1 MDTNR
6 QCMALKASAGSGKT
20 FALSVRFL
28 ALLFKG
34 ANPSEIL
41 TLTFTKKATAEMKE
55 RILDYLK
62 ILQKENLESK
72 EKSHKENI
80 LKELEEKYHLDPS
93 LVQNSA
99 QKIYQ
104 RFLNAEIRISTID
117 AFFQSILRKFC
128 WFVGLSANFEV
139 NEDTE
144 AHQQQLDERFLS
156 ALNSEQLEE
165 LSVFITQCLSHN
177 SYTSNSIL
185 KLLRSLRNKLYLF
198 DPNKRE
204 PAFDEEGFLE
214 KPRNLNKQIQSTEI
228 ASDSAKKAIKCDD
241 FRGFLNSSLTWLKK
255 KSEYNFFKKLKN
267 EIPTLESECEAIEN
281 DLKSYYEARE
291 TALFKKFPKF
301 IQLYDKAISKIQ
313 ALDFDA
319 IKDKVHALLSGYE
332 EVPAEFFY
340 FRLDSKI
347 AHILIDEFQDTSLND
362 YKILAP
368 FIDEIKAG
376 IGQAK
381 WHRSVFFVGDVKQSI
396 YAFRGGFSSLFESVS
411 KDFYHDNLEF
421 NHRSSPLII
430 HYVNTIFKKA
440 YQNSST
446 TYLEQKYP
454 ETSRNK
460 HATDGYVKVSLVAN
474 ERELL
479 LEQISQEA
487 KNLLE
492 HGKEL
497 LLEQILQEAKNLLE
511 HGIEPKDITILCATN
526 KDALEIKNYLQE
538 NLSEIRPSTESS
550 AQLSQFVES
559 KIIKNALEYAL
570 AEEEYKPFYK
580 HSVLKLA
587 GYLHDDA
594 IALFGFNPKKESVA
608 GFVWKVMELFE
619 LYTECAQICLE
630 LALGCEDADE
640 FLEKLEAKKIASFNS
655 KGAQIMTIHKS
666 KGMQFPYVIV
676 CERLGKPNNESDKF
690 LEEYNG
696 TELVCLYYRMKNREV
711 VDKDYARALE
721 KEKAA
726 KDHEE
731 INAYYV
737 AFTRAELGLVVVA
750 KDKDQKKDKKKDKE
764 ESKNKGMHEK
774 LDLKPLEEGEIAPV
788 IASKKEPSNA
798 SVLIKPHAYGEQV
811 QEIEEEPDSDYEKN
825 NDQEAI
831 NFGIALHKGLEYQYA
846 YRIPKKS
853 VLEYLNYHY
862 GFYGLDHQA
871 LEESLELFENDAEIQ
886 ALFKNLALKGEV
898 AFLSRG
904 VVSRID
910 VLLWDKGQNLY
921 VLDYKSSQNY
931 QQSHKAQVS
940 HYAEFLQTQAPHFK
954 IQAGIIY
961 AHKRLLE
968 KLWV

>member
-1 MDTNR
+1 MDTKR

-62 ILQKENLESK
+62 ILQKENLESEK
-72 EKSHKENI
+72 EKSQNI
-80 LKELEEKYHLDPS
+80 LKELEEKYHLDPD
-93 LVQNSA
+93 LVRNSA

-144 AHQQQLDERFLS
+144 VHQQQLNESFLS

-165 LSVFITQCLSHN
+165 LSAFIVQCLSYDN
-177 SYTSNSIL
+177 YTSDSIL
-185 KLLRSLRNKLYLF
+185 ERLRFLKNKLYLF
-198 DPNKRE
+198 DPNKKD

-214 KPRNLNKQIQSTEI
+214 KLRNLNNQIQSIET
-228 ASDSAKKAIKCDD
+228 ALDRAKEAIKCDS

-255 KSEYNFFKKLKN
+255 KSEYQSFKKLKN
-267 EIPTLESECEAIEN
+267 EIPTLESECEEIEN
-281 DLKSYYEARE
+281 DLKRYYEAKE
-291 TALFKKFPKF
+291 TAIFKKFPKF
-301 IQLYDKAISKIQ
+301 IQLYDNATSKIQ

-319 IKDKVHALLSGYE
+319 IKDKVHVLLNGYE
-332 EVPAEFFY
+332 EMPAEFFY

-396 YAFRGGFSSLFESVS
+396 YAFRGSFSSLFESVS

-421 NHRSSPLII
+421 NHRSAPLII
-430 HYVNTIFKKA
+430 NYVNTIFKKA
-440 YQNSST
+440 YQNSPT
-446 TYLEQKYP
+446 AYLEQKYP
-454 ETSRNK
+454 KTSQNK
-460 HATDGYVKVSLVAN
+460 HVTDGYVKVSLVAD
-474 ERELL
+474 E
-479 LEQISQEA
+479 
-487 KNLLE
+487 
-492 HGKEL
+492 KEL
-497 LLEQILQEAKNLLE
+497 LLEQILQEAQNLLD
-511 HGIEPKDITILCATN
+511 HHIDPKDITILCATN
-526 KDALEIKNYLQE
+526 DDALEIKNYLQE
-538 NLSEIRPSTESS
+538 CLSEIYPSTESS
-550 AQLSQFVES
+550 TRLSQFVES

-570 AEEEYKPFYK
+570 AEEPYKPFYK

-594 IALFGFNPKKESVA
+594 IALPGFNPKKESVA

-619 LYTECAQICLE
+619 LYGEPAQSCLE
-630 LALGCEDADE
+630 LAVGCEDAND
-640 FLEKLEAKKIASFNS
+640 FLEKLEAKEIASFNA
-655 KGAQIMTIHKS
+655 KGAQIMTIHRS

-676 CERLGKPNNESDKF
+676 CERLGNPKSNHSNQL
-690 LEEYNG
+690 LEEYDG
-696 TELVCLYYRMKNREV
+696 AELTRLYYRMKNREV
-711 VDKDYARALE
+711 VDKDYARALD
-721 KEKAA
+721 KEEAA

-731 INAYYV
+731 INVYYV
-737 AFTRAELGLVVVA
+737 AFTRAELGLIVVA
-750 KDKDQKKDKKKDKE
+750 KDKKESKK
-764 ESKNKGMHEK
+764 ESKNKTMREQ
-774 LDLKPLEEGEIAPV
+774 LDLAPLEEGEIMPV
-788 IASKKEPSNA
+788 VSPQKEPLITST
-798 SVLIKPHAYGEQV
+798 LIKPHAYGEQV

-846 YRIPKKS
+846 YHIPKKS
-853 VLEYLNYHY
+853 VLEYLNYHH
-862 GFYGLDHQA
+862 GFYGLDYQA
-871 LEESLELFENDAEIQ
+871 LEESLELFENDMEIQ
-886 ALFKNLALKGEV
+886 TLFKNYALRGE
-898 AFLSRG
+898 ATFLFQG

-940 HYAEFLQTQAPHFK
+940 HYAEFLKTQAPHFK

>member
-1 MDTNR
+1 MDTKR

-62 ILQKENLESK
+62 ILQKENFEDEKEK
-72 EKSHKENI
+72 EKSQNI
-80 LKELEEKYHLDPS
+80 LKELEEKYRLNPS
-93 LVQNSA
+93 FVQNRA
-99 QKIYQ
+99 QEIYQ

-139 NEDTE
+139 NEDTK
-144 AHQQQLDERFLS
+144 AHQQQLNASFLS
-156 ALNSEQLEE
+156 ALDNKQLEE
-165 LSVFITQCLSHN
+165 LSVFIAQCLSYD
-177 SYTSNSIL
+177 SYTSDSVLERLRFL
-185 KLLRSLRNKLYLF
+185 KNKLYLF
-198 DPNKRE
+198 DPNKKD
-204 PAFDEEGFLE
+204 PVFNEEGFLE
-214 KPRNLNKQIQSTEI
+214 KLRSLNQQIQNIET
-228 ASDSAKKAIKCDD
+228 ASNEAKKAIKCDD
-241 FRGFLNSSLTWLKK
+241 FRGFLNSSLTWLEK
-255 KSEYNFFKKLKN
+255 KSEYRYFKKFKD
-267 EIPTLESECEAIEN
+267 EIPTLESECEEIEN
-281 DLKSYYEARE
+281 DLKRYYEARE
-291 TALFKKFPKF
+291 SALFKKFPKF
-301 IQLYDKAISKIQ
+301 IQLYDKATSKIQ

-319 IKDKVHALLSGYE
+319 IKDKVHALLNGCE
-332 EVPAEFFY
+332 EMPAEFFY

-396 YAFRGGFSSLFESVS
+396 YGFRGSFSSLFESVS

-430 HYVNTIFKKA
+430 NYVNTIFKKA
-440 YQNSST
+440 YQNSPT
-446 TYLEQKYP
+446 AYLEQKYP
-454 ETSRNK
+454 KASSNK
-460 HATDGYVKVSLVAN
+460 HARDGYVKVSLVAD

-479 LEQISQEA
+479 L
-487 KNLLE
+487 K
-492 HGKEL
+492 
-497 LLEQILQEAKNLLE
+497 QILQEAKNLLE
-511 HGIEPKDITILCATN
+511 HRIDPKDITLLCATN
-526 KDALEIKNYLQE
+526 DDALEIKNYLQK
-538 NLSEIRPSTESS
+538 NLSAIRPSTESS
-550 AQLSQFVES
+550 AKLSQFVES

-570 AEEEYKPFYK
+570 AEEPYKPFYK

-594 IALFGFNPKKESVA
+594 IALAGFNPKKESVA
-608 GFVWKVMELFE
+608 GFVWRVMELFE

-630 LALGCEDADE
+630 LAVGCEDANE
-640 FLEKLEAKKIASFNS
+640 FLKKLEAKEIASF
-655 KGAQIMTIHKS
+655 KAEGAQIMTIHKS

-676 CERLGKPNNESDKF
+676 CERLGKPKTNNSNQF
-690 LEEYNG
+690 LEEYSG
-696 TELVCLYYRMKNREV
+696 TELLRLYYRMKNREV
-711 VDKDYARALE
+711 VDKDYARALD
-721 KEKAA
+721 KEEAA
-726 KDHEE
+726 KNHEE
-731 INAYYV
+731 TNVYYV
-737 AFTRAELGLVVVA
+737 AFTRAELGLIVVA
-750 KDKDQKKDKKKDKE
+750 KDKDQKKDKK
-764 ESKNKGMHEK
+764 ESKNKGMREK
-774 LDLKPLEEGEIAPV
+774 LDLFLLEEGEIAPV
-788 IASKKEPSNA
+788 ISFQKEPLIP
-798 SVLIKPHAYGEQV
+798 SVLIKLHAYGEQV
-811 QEIEEEPDSDYEKN
+811 QEIEEEPSDYEKN
-825 NDQEAI
+825 DDQEAI

-853 VLEYLNYHY
+853 VLEYLNYHH
-862 GFYGLDHQA
+862 GFYGLDYQA
-871 LEESLELFENDAEIQ
+871 LEESLELFENDAKIQ
-886 ALFKNLALKGEV
+886 ALFKNLALRGEV
-898 AFLSRG
+898 AFLFEG

-940 HYAEFLQTQAPHFK
+940 HYAAFLQTQAPHFK

>member
-1 MDTNR
+1 
-6 QCMALKASAGSGKT
+6 MALKASAGSGKT

-62 ILQKENLESK
+62 ILQKENLEDEKEK
-72 EKSHKENI
+72 EKSQNI
-80 LKELEEKYHLDPS
+80 LKELEEKYRLNPS
-93 LVQNSA
+93 FVQNSA

-117 AFFQSILRKFC
+117 SFFQSILRKFC

-139 NEDTE
+139 NEDTK
-144 AHQQQLDERFLS
+144 AHQQQLNASFLS
-156 ALNSEQLEE
+156 ALDNKQLEE
-165 LSVFITQCLSHN
+165 LSVFITQCLSYD
-177 SYTSNSIL
+177 SYTSDSIL
-185 KLLRSLRNKLYLF
+185 ERLRFLKNKLYLF
-198 DPNKRE
+198 DSNKKE

-214 KPRNLNKQIQSTEI
+214 KLRSLNKQIQSVET
-228 ASDSAKKAIKCDD
+228 ASDTAKKAIKCDD

-255 KSEYNFFKKLKN
+255 KSEYRYFKKFKG
-267 EIPTLESECEAIEN
+267 EIPTLESKCEEIEN
-281 DLKSYYEARE
+281 DLKRYYEAKE
-291 TALFKKFPKF
+291 SALFKKFPKF
-301 IQLYDKAISKIQ
+301 IQLYDKATSKIQ

-319 IKDKVHALLSGYE
+319 IKDKVHALLNGYE
-332 EVPAEFFY
+332 EMPAEFFY

-396 YAFRGGFSSLFESVS
+396 YGFRGSFSSLFESVS
-411 KDFYHDNLEF
+411 KDFYHDNLLF

-430 HYVNTIFKKA
+430 NYVNTIFKKA
-440 YQNSST
+440 YQNSPT
-446 TYLEQKYP
+446 AYLEQKYP
-454 ETSRNK
+454 KASSNK
-460 HATDGYVKVSLVAN
+460 HARDGYVKVSLVAD
-474 ERELL
+474 ER
-479 LEQISQEA
+479 
-487 KNLLE
+487 
-492 HGKEL
+492 EL

-511 HGIEPKDITILCATN
+511 HRIEPKDITLLCATN
-526 KDALEIKNYLQE
+526 DDALEIKNYLQK
-538 NLSEIRPSTESS
+538 NLSAIRPSTESS
-550 AQLSQFVES
+550 AKLSQFVES

-570 AEEEYKPFYK
+570 AEEPYKPFYK

-594 IALFGFNPKKESVA
+594 IALAGFNPKKESVA

-619 LYTECAQICLE
+619 LYTECVQICLE
-630 LALGCEDADE
+630 LAVGCEDANE
-640 FLEKLEAKKIASFNS
+640 FLEKLEAKEIASF
-655 KGAQIMTIHKS
+655 KAEGAQIMTIHKS

-676 CERLGKPNNESDKF
+676 CERLGKPKTNNSNQF
-690 LEEYNG
+690 LEEYSG
-696 TELVCLYYRMKNREV
+696 TELLRLYYRMKNREV
-711 VDKDYARALE
+711 VDKDYARALD
-721 KEKAA
+721 KEEAA

-731 INAYYV
+731 TNVYYV
-737 AFTRAELGLVVVA
+737 AFTRAELGLIVVA
-750 KDKDQKKDKKKDKE
+750 KDK
-764 ESKNKGMHEK
+764 KGMREK
-774 LDLKPLEEGEIAPV
+774 LDLAPLEEGEIAPV
-788 IASKKEPSNA
+788 ISSQKEPSST
-798 SVLIKPHAYGEQV
+798 SVVIKPHAYGEQV
-811 QEIEEEPDSDYEKN
+811 QEIEEEPSDYEKN

-853 VLEYLNYHY
+853 VLEYLNYHH
-862 GFYGLDHQA
+862 GFYGLDYQA
-871 LEESLELFENDAEIQ
+871 LEESLELFENDAKIQ
-886 ALFKNLALKGEV
+886 ALFKNLALRGEV
-898 AFLSRG
+898 AFLFEG

-940 HYAEFLQTQAPHFK
+940 HYAAFLQTQAPHFK

>member
-1 MDTNR
+1 
-6 QCMALKASAGSGKT
+6 MALKASAGSGKT

-62 ILQKENLESK
+62 ILQKENLEDEKEK
-72 EKSHKENI
+72 EKSQNI
-80 LKELEEKYHLDPS
+80 LKELEEKYRLDPS

-139 NEDTE
+139 NEDTK
-144 AHQQQLDERFLS
+144 AHQQQLNASFLS
-156 ALNSEQLEE
+156 TLDNKQLEE
-165 LSVFITQCLSHN
+165 LSVFIAQCLSYD
-177 SYTSNSIL
+177 SYTSDSVLERLRFL
-185 KLLRSLRNKLYLF
+185 KNKLYLF
-198 DPNKRE
+198 DPNKKE

-214 KPRNLNKQIQSTEI
+214 KLRNLNRQIQSVET
-228 ASDSAKKAIKCDD
+228 ASDTAKKAIKCDD
-241 FRGFLNSSLTWLKK
+241 FRGFLNSSLTWLEK
-255 KSEYNFFKKLKN
+255 KSEYRYFKKFKD
-267 EIPTLESECEAIEN
+267 EIPTLESECEEIEN
-281 DLKSYYEARE
+281 DLKRYYEAKE
-291 TALFKKFPKF
+291 SALFKKFPKF
-301 IQLYDKAISKIQ
+301 IQLYDRATSKIQ

-319 IKDKVHALLSGYE
+319 IKDKVHALLNGYE
-332 EVPAEFFY
+332 EMPAEFFY

-396 YAFRGGFSSLFESVS
+396 YAFRGSFSSLFESVS
-411 KDFYHDNLEF
+411 KDFYHDNLPF

-430 HYVNTIFKKA
+430 NYVNAIFKKA
-440 YQNSST
+440 YQNSPT
-446 TYLEQKYP
+446 AYLEQKYP
-454 ETSRNK
+454 KASSNK
-460 HATDGYVKVSLVAN
+460 HTKDGYVKVSLVAD
-474 ERELL
+474 ER
-479 LEQISQEA
+479 
-487 KNLLE
+487 
-492 HGKEL
+492 EL

-511 HGIEPKDITILCATN
+511 HRIDPKDITLLCATN
-526 KDALEIKNYLQE
+526 DDALEIKNYLQK
-538 NLSEIRPSTESS
+538 NLSAIRPSTESS
-550 AQLSQFVES
+550 AKLSQFVES

-570 AEEEYKPFYK
+570 AEEPYKPFYK

-587 GYLHDDA
+587 GYLHDDV
-594 IALFGFNPKKESVA
+594 IALAGFNPKKESVA
-608 GFVWKVMELFE
+608 GFVWKVMEWFE
-619 LYTECAQICLE
+619 LYGECAQICLE
-630 LALGCEDADE
+630 LAVGCEDANE
-640 FLEKLEAKKIASFNS
+640 FLEKLEAKEIASF
-655 KGAQIMTIHKS
+655 KAEGTQIMTIHKS

-676 CERLGKPNNESDKF
+676 CERLGKPKTNNSNQF
-690 LEEYNG
+690 LEEYSG
-696 TELVCLYYRMKNREV
+696 TELTHLYYRMKNREV
-711 VDKDYARALE
+711 VDKDYARALD
-721 KEKAA
+721 KEEAA

-731 INAYYV
+731 TNVYYV
-737 AFTRAELGLVVVA
+737 AFTRAELGLIVVA
-750 KDKDQKKDKKKDKE
+750 KDKDQKKDKK
-764 ESKNKGMHEK
+764 ESKNKGMREK
-774 LDLKPLEEGEIAPV
+774 LDLFPLEEGAIAPV
-788 IASKKEPSNA
+788 ISSQKEPLIK
-798 SVLIKPHAYGEQV
+798 SVVIKPHAYGEQV
-811 QEIEEEPDSDYEKN
+811 QEIEEEPSDYEKN

-846 YRIPKKS
+846 YNIPKKS
-853 VLEYLNYHY
+853 VLEYLNYHH
-862 GFYGLDHQA
+862 GFYGLDYQA
-871 LEESLELFENDAEIQ
+871 LEESLELFENDAKIQ
-886 ALFKNLALKGEV
+886 ALFKNLALRGEV
-898 AFLSRG
+898 AFLFEG

-910 VLLWDKGQNLY
+910 VLLWDEGQNLY

-931 QQSHKAQVS
+931 QQSHKVQVS
-940 HYAEFLQTQAPHFK
+940 HYAAFLQTQAPHFK

>member
-1 MDTNR
+1 MDTKR

-62 ILQKENLESK
+62 ILQKENLESGK
-72 EKSHKENI
+72 EKSQNI
-80 LKELEEKYHLDPS
+80 LKELEEKYHLNPN

-99 QKIYQ
+99 QNIYQ

-139 NEDTE
+139 NEDTK
-144 AHQQQLDERFLS
+144 AHQQQLNESFLS
-156 ALNSEQLEE
+156 ALNGGQLEE
-165 LSVFITQCLSHN
+165 LSVFIAQCLSHN
-177 SYTSNSIL
+177 SYTSDSIL
-185 KLLRSLRNKLYLF
+185 ERLRFLKNKLYLF
-198 DPNKRE
+198 DSNEKE

-214 KPRNLNKQIQSTEI
+214 KLRSLNQQIQSVET
-228 ASDSAKKAIKCDD
+228 ASDKAKTAIKCDD

-255 KSEYNFFKKLKN
+255 KSEYRDFKKLKN
-267 EIPTLESECEAIEN
+267 EIPTLESECEEIEN
-281 DLKSYYEARE
+281 DLKRYYEARE
-291 TALFKKFPKF
+291 SALFKKFPKF
-301 IQLYDKAISKIQ
+301 IQLYDNATSKIQ

-319 IKDKVHALLSGYE
+319 IKDKVHALLKGYE

-340 FRLDSKI
+340 FRLDSRI
-347 AHILIDEFQDTSLND
+347 VHILIDEFQDTSLND

-396 YAFRGGFSSLFESVS
+396 YAFRGSFSSLFESVS
-411 KDFYHDNLEF
+411 KDFYHDNLQF

-430 HYVNTIFKKA
+430 NYVNTIFKKA
-440 YQNSST
+440 YQSSPT
-446 TYLEQKYP
+446 AYLEQKYP
-454 ETSRNK
+454 KASSNK

-474 ERELL
+474 E
-479 LEQISQEA
+479 
-487 KNLLE
+487 
-492 HGKEL
+492 KEL

-511 HGIEPKDITILCATN
+511 HRIEPKDITILCTTN
-526 KDALEIKNYLQE
+526 DDALEIKNYLQE
-538 NLSEIRPSTESS
+538 NLSAIRPSTESS
-550 AQLSQFVES
+550 ANLSQFVES
-559 KIIKNALEYAL
+559 KIIKNALKYAL
-570 AEEEYKPFYK
+570 AEEPYKPFYK

-594 IALFGFNPKKESVA
+594 IALPGFNPKKESVA

-619 LYTECAQICLE
+619 LYGERAQTCLE
-630 LALGCEDADE
+630 LAVGCEDADG
-640 FLEKLEAKKIASFNS
+640 FLEKLEAKKIASFNL
-655 KGAQIMTIHKS
+655 KGAQIMTIHAS

-676 CERLGKPNNESDKF
+676 CERLGKPRSNNSNQF

-696 TELVCLYYRMKNREV
+696 AELLRLYYRMKNREV
-711 VDKDYARALE
+711 VDKDYARALD

-726 KDHEE
+726 KENEE
-731 INAYYV
+731 TNVYYV

-750 KDKDQKKDKKKDKE
+750 KDKDKKESKK
-764 ESKNKGMHEK
+764 ESKNKGMREK
-774 LDLKPLEEGEIAPV
+774 LDLAPLEEGTIVPV
-788 IASKKEPSNA
+788 ISSQKEPLIA
-798 SVLIKPHAYGEQV
+798 SVVIKPHAYGEQV

-846 YRIPKKS
+846 YNIPKKS
-853 VLEYLNYHY
+853 VLEYLNYHH

-886 ALFKNLALKGEV
+886 ALFKNLALKGEA
-898 AFLSRG
+898 AFLFEG

>member
-1 MDTNR
+1 MDTKR

-62 ILQKENLESK
+62 ILQKENLEKNEK
-72 EKSHKENI
+72 EKSQNI
-80 LKELEEKYHLDPS
+80 LKELEEKYHLNPD
-93 LVQNSA
+93 LVRNSA
-99 QKIYQ
+99 PKIYQ
-104 RFLNAEIRISTID
+104 RFLNTEIRISTID

-139 NEDTE
+139 NEDTK
-144 AHQQQLDERFLS
+144 AHQQQLNASFLS
-156 ALNSEQLEE
+156 ALNNKQLEE
-165 LSVFITQCLSHN
+165 LSVFIAQCLSYDN
-177 SYTSNSIL
+177 YTSDSIL
-185 KLLRSLRNKLYLF
+185 ERLRFLKNKLYLF
-198 DPNKRE
+198 DSNEKE
-204 PAFDEEGFLE
+204 PVFDEEGFLE
-214 KPRNLNKQIQSTEI
+214 KLRNLNRQIQSVET
-228 ASDSAKKAIKCDD
+228 ASDTAKKAIKCDD

-255 KSEYNFFKKLKN
+255 KGEYRDFKKIKD
-267 EIPTLESECEAIEN
+267 EIPTLESECEEIEN
-281 DLKSYYEARE
+281 DLKRYYEARE
-291 TALFKKFPKF
+291 SALFKKFPKF
-301 IQLYDKAISKIQ
+301 IQLYDKATSKIQ

-319 IKDKVHALLSGYE
+319 IKDRVHALLNGYE
-332 EVPAEFFY
+332 EMPAEFFY

-396 YAFRGGFSSLFESVS
+396 YGFRGSFSSLFESVS

-430 HYVNTIFKKA
+430 NYVNTIFKKA
-440 YQNSST
+440 YQNSPT
-446 TYLEQKYP
+446 AYWEQKYP
-454 ETSRNK
+454 KASSNK
-460 HATDGYVKVSLVAN
+460 HARDGYVKVSLVAD
-474 ERELL
+474 ER
-479 LEQISQEA
+479 
-487 KNLLE
+487 
-492 HGKEL
+492 EL

-511 HGIEPKDITILCATN
+511 HRIEPKDITLLCATN
-526 KDALEIKNYLQE
+526 DDALEIKNYLQK
-538 NLSEIRPSTESS
+538 NLSAIRPSTESS
-550 AQLSQFVES
+550 AKLSQFVES

-570 AEEEYKPFYK
+570 AEEPYKPFYK

-594 IALFGFNPKKESVA
+594 IALAGFNPKKESVA
-608 GFVWKVMELFE
+608 GFVWKVMEWFE
-619 LYTECAQICLE
+619 LYGECAQICLE
-630 LALGCEDADE
+630 LAVGCEDANE
-640 FLEKLEAKKIASFNS
+640 FLEKLEAKEIASFNA
-655 KGAQIMTIHKS
+655 KGTQIMTIHKS

-676 CERLGKPNNESDKF
+676 CERLGKPKTNSSSQF
-690 LEEYNG
+690 LEEYSG
-696 TELVCLYYRMKNREV
+696 TELTRLYYRMKNREV
-711 VDKDYARALE
+711 VDKDYARALD
-721 KEKAA
+721 KEEAA

-731 INAYYV
+731 TNVYYV
-737 AFTRAELGLVVVA
+737 AFTRAELGLIVVA
-750 KDKDQKKDKKKDKE
+750 KDKDQKKDKK
-764 ESKNKGMHEK
+764 ESKNKGMREK
-774 LDLKPLEEGEIAPV
+774 LDLAPLEEGTIAPV
-788 IASKKEPSNA
+788 ISSQKEPLIA

-811 QEIEEEPDSDYEKN
+811 QEIEEEPSDYEKN

-846 YRIPKKS
+846 YNIPKKS
-853 VLEYLNYHY
+853 VLEYLNYHH
-862 GFYGLDHQA
+862 GFYGLDYQA
-871 LEESLELFENDAEIQ
+871 LEESLELFENDAKIQ
-886 ALFKNLALKGEV
+886 ALFKNLALRGEV
-898 AFLSRG
+898 AFLFEG

-940 HYAEFLQTQAPHFK
+940 HYAAFLQTQAPHFK

>member
-1 MDTNR
+1 MDTKR

-62 ILQKENLESK
+62 ILQKENLENEKEK
-72 EKSHKENI
+72 EKSQNI
-80 LKELEEKYHLDPS
+80 LKELEEKYRLNPS
-93 LVQNSA
+93 FVQNRA
-99 QKIYQ
+99 QEIYQ

-128 WFVGLSANFEV
+128 WFVGLSTNFEV
-139 NEDTE
+139 NEDTK
-144 AHQQQLDERFLS
+144 AHQQQLNESFLS
-156 ALNSEQLEE
+156 VLNNEQLEE
-165 LSVFITQCLSHN
+165 LSVFIAQCLSYDN
-177 SYTSNSIL
+177 YTSDSIL
-185 KLLRSLRNKLYLF
+185 ERLRFLKNKLYLF
-198 DPNKRE
+198 DPNKKD
-204 PAFDEEGFLE
+204 PVFDEERFLE
-214 KPRNLNKQIQSTEI
+214 KLRSLNQQIQNIET
-228 ASDSAKKAIKCDD
+228 ASNEAKKAIKCDD
-241 FRGFLNSSLTWLKK
+241 FRGFLNSSLTWLEK
-255 KSEYNFFKKLKN
+255 KSEYRYFKKFKD
-267 EIPTLESECEAIEN
+267 EIPTLESECEEIEN
-281 DLKSYYEARE
+281 DLKRYYEARE
-291 TALFKKFPKF
+291 SALFKKFPKF
-301 IQLYDKAISKIQ
+301 IQLYDKATSKIQ

-319 IKDKVHALLSGYE
+319 IKDKVHALLNGYE
-332 EVPAEFFY
+332 EMPAEFFY
-340 FRLDSKI
+340 FRLDSRI

-396 YAFRGGFSSLFESVS
+396 YGFRGSFSSLFESVS

-430 HYVNTIFKKA
+430 NYVNTIFKKA
-440 YQNSST
+440 YQNSPT
-446 TYLEQKYP
+446 AYLEQKYP
-454 ETSRNK
+454 KASSNK
-460 HATDGYVKVSLVAN
+460 HARDGYVKVSLVAD
-474 ERELL
+474 ER
-479 LEQISQEA
+479 
-487 KNLLE
+487 
-492 HGKEL
+492 EL

-511 HGIEPKDITILCATN
+511 HRIDPKDITLLCATN
-526 KDALEIKNYLQE
+526 DDALEIKNYLQE
-538 NLSEIRPSTESS
+538 NLSAIRPSTESS
-550 AQLSQFVES
+550 AKLSQFVES

-570 AEEEYKPFYK
+570 AEEPYKPFYK

-594 IALFGFNPKKESVA
+594 IALTGFNPKKESVA

-630 LALGCEDADE
+630 LAVGCEDANE
-640 FLEKLEAKKIASFNS
+640 FLEKLEAKEIASF
-655 KGAQIMTIHKS
+655 KIEGAQIMTIHKS

-676 CERLGKPNNESDKF
+676 CERLGKPKTNNSNQF
-690 LEEYNG
+690 LEEYDG
-696 TELVCLYYRMKNREV
+696 TELTRLYYRMKNREV
-711 VDKDYARALE
+711 VDKDYARALD
-721 KEKAA
+721 KEEAA
-726 KDHEE
+726 KNHEE
-731 INAYYV
+731 TNVYYV
-737 AFTRAELGLVVVA
+737 AFTRAELGLIVVA
-750 KDKDQKKDKKKDKE
+750 KDK
-764 ESKNKGMHEK
+764 KGMHEK
-774 LDLKPLEEGEIAPV
+774 LDLVPLEEGTIAPV
-788 IASKKEPSNA
+788 ISSQKESSSA
-798 SVLIKPHAYGEQV
+798 SVVIKPHAYGEQV
-811 QEIEEEPDSDYEKN
+811 QEIEEEPSDYEKN

-846 YRIPKKS
+846 YNIPKKS
-853 VLEYLNYHY
+853 VLEYLNYHH
-862 GFYGLDHQA
+862 GFYGLDYQA
-871 LEESLELFENDAEIQ
+871 LEESLELFENDAKIQ
-886 ALFKNLALKGEV
+886 ALFKNLALRGEV
-898 AFLSRG
+898 AFLFEG

-940 HYAEFLQTQAPHFK
+940 HYAAFLQTQAPHFK

>member
-1 MDTNR
+1 MDTKR

-62 ILQKENLESK
+62 ILQKENLENEKEK
-72 EKSHKENI
+72 EKSQNI
-80 LKELEEKYHLDPS
+80 LKELEEKYRLDPS

-139 NEDTE
+139 NEDTK
-144 AHQQQLDERFLS
+144 AHQQQLNESFLS
-156 ALNSEQLEE
+156 ALNNKQLEE
-165 LSVFITQCLSHN
+165 LSVFIAQCLSYD
-177 SYTSNSIL
+177 SYTSDSIL
-185 KLLRSLRNKLYLF
+185 ERLRFLKNKLYLF
-198 DPNKRE
+198 DPNKKE
-204 PAFDEEGFLE
+204 PVFDEKGFLE
-214 KPRNLNKQIQSTEI
+214 KLRSLNQQIQNIET
-228 ASDSAKKAIKCDD
+228 ASNEAKKAIKCDD
-241 FRGFLNSSLTWLKK
+241 FRGFLNSSLTWLEKK
-255 KSEYNFFKKLKN
+255 GEYRYFKKFKD
-267 EIPTLESECEAIEN
+267 EIPILESECEEIEN
-281 DLKSYYEARE
+281 DLKCYYEARE
-291 TALFKKFPKF
+291 SALFKKFPKF
-301 IQLYDKAISKIQ
+301 IQLYDRATSKIQ

-319 IKDKVHALLSGYE
+319 IKDKVHALLNGYE
-332 EVPAEFFY
+332 EMPAEFFY

-396 YAFRGGFSSLFESVS
+396 YGFRGSFSSLFESVS

-430 HYVNTIFKKA
+430 NYVNTIFKKA
-440 YQNSST
+440 YQNSPT
-446 TYLEQKYP
+446 AYLEQKYP
-454 ETSRNK
+454 KASSNK
-460 HATDGYVKVSLVAN
+460 HAKDGYVKVSLVAD
-474 ERELL
+474 ER
-479 LEQISQEA
+479 
-487 KNLLE
+487 
-492 HGKEL
+492 EL

-511 HGIEPKDITILCATN
+511 HRIDPKDITLLCATN
-526 KDALEIKNYLQE
+526 DDALEIKNYLQK
-538 NLSEIRPSTESS
+538 NLSAIRPSTESS
-550 AQLSQFVES
+550 AKLSQFVES

-570 AEEEYKPFYK
+570 AEEPYKPFYK

-594 IALFGFNPKKESVA
+594 IALAGFNPKKESVA

-630 LALGCEDADE
+630 LAVGCEDANE
-640 FLEKLEAKKIASFNS
+640 FLEKLEAKEIASF
-655 KGAQIMTIHKS
+655 KAEGAQIMTIHKS

-676 CERLGKPNNESDKF
+676 CERLGKPKTNNSNQF
-690 LEEYNG
+690 LEEYSG
-696 TELVCLYYRMKNREV
+696 TELTRLYYRMKNREV
-711 VDKDYARALE
+711 VDKDYARALD
-721 KEKAA
+721 KEEAA

-731 INAYYV
+731 TNVYYV
-737 AFTRAELGLVVVA
+737 AFTRAELGLIVVA
-750 KDKDQKKDKKKDKE
+750 KDK
-764 ESKNKGMHEK
+764 KGMREK
-774 LDLKPLEEGEIAPV
+774 LDLAPLEEGEIAPV
-788 IASKKEPSNA
+788 ISSQKEPSPE
-798 SVLIKPHAYGEQV
+798 SVVIKPHAYGEQV
-811 QEIEEEPDSDYEKN
+811 QEIEEEPSDYEKN

-831 NFGIALHKGLEYQYA
+831 NFGIALHKGLEYQYV

-853 VLEYLNYHY
+853 VLEYLNYHH
-862 GFYGLDHQA
+862 GFYGLDYQA
-871 LEESLELFENDAEIQ
+871 LEESLELFENDAKIQ
-886 ALFKNLALKGEV
+886 ALFKNLALRGEV
-898 AFLSRG
+898 AFLFEG

-940 HYAEFLQTQAPHFK
+940 HYAAFLQTQAPHFK

>member
-1 MDTNR
+1 MDTKR

-62 ILQKENLESK
+62 ILQKENLEGKK
-72 EKSHKENI
+72 EKSQNI

-93 LVQNSA
+93 LVRNST

-144 AHQQQLDERFLS
+144 AHQRQLNEGFLS
-156 ALNSEQLEE
+156 ALNSDQLEE
-165 LSVFITQCLSHN
+165 LSAFIVQCLSYE
-177 SYTSNSIL
+177 SYTSDSIL
-185 KLLRSLRNKLYLF
+185 ERLRFLKNKLYLF
-198 DPNKRE
+198 DPNKKE

-214 KPRNLNKQIQSTEI
+214 KLRSLNNQIQSIEI
-228 ASDSAKKAIKCDD
+228 ASNEAKKAIKCDS
-241 FRGFLNSSLTWLKK
+241 FRGFLNSSLTWLEK
-255 KSEYNFFKKLKN
+255 KSEYRYFKKLKS
-267 EIPTLESECEAIEN
+267 EIPNLESECEEIEN
-281 DLKSYYEARE
+281 DLKRYYEAKE
-291 TALFKKFPKF
+291 TAIFKKFPKF
-301 IQLYDKAISKIQ
+301 IQLYDNATSKIQ

-319 IKDKVHALLSGYE
+319 IKDKVHVLLNGYE
-332 EVPAEFFY
+332 EMPAEFFY

-396 YAFRGGFSSLFESVS
+396 YAFRGSFSSLFESVS

-421 NHRSSPLII
+421 NHRSAPLII
-430 HYVNTIFKKA
+430 NYVNTIFKKA
-440 YQNSST
+440 YQNSPT

-454 ETSRNK
+454 KASNNK
-460 HATDGYVKVSLVAN
+460 HVTEGYIKISLVAD
-474 ERELL
+474 E
-479 LEQISQEA
+479 
-487 KNLLE
+487 
-492 HGKEL
+492 KEL
-497 LLEQILQEAKNLLE
+497 LLNQVLQEAQNLLD
-511 HGIEPKDITILCATN
+511 HHIDPKDITILCATN

-538 NLSEIRPSTESS
+538 YLSAICPSTESS
-550 AQLSQFVES
+550 ARLSQLVES
-559 KIIKNALEYAL
+559 KIIKNALRYVL
-570 AEEEYKPFYK
+570 AEEPYKPFYK
-580 HSVLKLA
+580 YSVLKLA

-594 IALFGFNPKKESVA
+594 IALPGFNPKKESVA
-608 GFVWKVMELFE
+608 SFVWKIMEQFK
-619 LYTECAQICLE
+619 LYEEPAQSCLE
-630 LALGCEDADE
+630 LAIGCEDANG
-640 FLEKLEAKKIASFNS
+640 FLEKLEAKEIASFNP
-655 KGAQIMTIHKS
+655 KGAQIMTIHGS

-676 CERLGKPNNESDKF
+676 CERLGKPNSSHSNQL
-690 LEEYNG
+690 LEEYDG
-696 TELVCLYYRMKNREV
+696 AELARLYYRMKNREV
-711 VDKDYARALE
+711 VDKDYARALD
-721 KEKAA
+721 KEEAA

-731 INAYYV
+731 INVYYV
-737 AFTRAELGLVVVA
+737 AFTRAELGLIVVA
-750 KDKDQKKDKKKDKE
+750 KDKKESKK
-764 ESKNKGMHEK
+764 ESKNKTMREQ
-774 LDLKPLEEGEIAPV
+774 LDLASLEEGEITPV
-788 IASKKEPSNA
+788 ISPQKEPLMTST
-798 SVLIKPHAYGEQV
+798 LIKPHAYGEQV
-811 QEIEEEPDSDYEKN
+811 QEIEEEPDGDYEKN

-831 NFGIALHKGLEYQYA
+831 NFGIALHKGLEYQYV
-846 YRIPKKS
+846 YRIPKQS

-862 GFYGLDHQA
+862 GFYGLDYQA

-886 ALFKNLALKGEV
+886 ALFKNHALKGEA
-898 AFLSRG
+898 AFLFQG

-910 VLLWDKGQNLY
+910 ILLWDRGQNLY

-940 HYAEFLQTQAPHFK
+940 HYAEFLRTQAPHFK

>member
-1 MDTNR
+1 MDTKR

-62 ILQKENLESK
+62 ILQKENLEDEK
-72 EKSHKENI
+72 EKSQNI
-80 LKELEEKYHLDPS
+80 LKELEEKYRLNPD
-93 LVQNSA
+93 LVRNSA

-139 NEDTE
+139 NEDTK
-144 AHQQQLDERFLS
+144 AHQQQLNESFLS
-156 ALNSEQLEE
+156 TLNGGQLEE
-165 LSVFITQCLSHN
+165 LSVFIAQCLSYD
-177 SYTSNSIL
+177 SYTSDSIL
-185 KLLRSLRNKLYLF
+185 ERLRFLKNKLYLF
-198 DPNKRE
+198 DSNEKE
-204 PAFDEEGFLE
+204 LAFDEEGFLE
-214 KPRNLNKQIQSTEI
+214 KLRSLNQQIQSIET
-228 ASDSAKKAIKCDD
+228 ASDTAKTAIKCDD

-255 KSEYNFFKKLKN
+255 KSEYRDFKKLKD
-267 EIPTLESECEAIEN
+267 EIPTLESECEEIEN
-281 DLKSYYEARE
+281 DLKRYYEARE
-291 TALFKKFPKF
+291 IALFKKFPKF
-301 IQLYDKAISKIQ
+301 IQLYDKATSKIQ

-319 IKDKVHALLSGYE
+319 IKDKVHALLKGYE

-340 FRLDSKI
+340 FRLDSRI

-396 YAFRGGFSSLFESVS
+396 YAFRGSFSSLFESVS
-411 KDFYHDNLEF
+411 KDFYHDNLQF

-430 HYVNTIFKKA
+430 NYVNTIFKKA
-440 YQNSST
+440 YQDSPT

-454 ETSRNK
+454 KASSNK
-460 HATDGYVKVSLVAN
+460 HARDGYVKVSLVAN
-474 ERELL
+474 E
-479 LEQISQEA
+479 
-487 KNLLE
+487 K
-492 HGKEL
+492 KL

-511 HGIEPKDITILCATN
+511 HRIEPKDITILCATN
-526 KDALEIKNYLQE
+526 DDALEIKNYLQE
-538 NLSEIRPSTESS
+538 NLSAIRPSTESS
-550 AQLSQFVES
+550 AELSQFVES
-559 KIIKNALEYAL
+559 KIIKNALKYAL
-570 AEEEYKPFYK
+570 AEEPYKPFYK

-594 IALFGFNPKKESVA
+594 IALPGFNPKKESVA
-608 GFVWKVMELFE
+608 GFVWKVMEWFE
-619 LYTECAQICLE
+619 LYGERVQICLE
-630 LALGCEDADE
+630 LAVECEDANE
-640 FLEKLEAKKIASFNS
+640 FLEKLEAKKIASFNL

-676 CERLGKPNNESDKF
+676 CERLGKPRSNNSNQF
-690 LEEYNG
+690 LEEYDG
-696 TELVCLYYRMKNREV
+696 TELLRLYYRMKNREV
-711 VDKDYARALE
+711 VDKDYARALD

-726 KDHEE
+726 KENEE
-731 INAYYV
+731 TNVYYV

-750 KDKDQKKDKKKDKE
+750 KDKNQKKDQKE
-764 ESKNKGMHEK
+764 SESKGMCEK
-774 LDLKPLEEGEIAPV
+774 LDLAPLEEGTIAPV
-788 IASKKEPSNA
+788 ISPQKEPLIA

-811 QEIEEEPDSDYEKN
+811 QEIEEEPSDYEKN

-846 YRIPKKS
+846 YNIPKKS
-853 VLEYLNYHY
+853 VLEYLNYHH
-862 GFYGLDHQA
+862 GFYSLDHQA
-871 LEESLELFENDAEIQ
+871 LEESLELFENDIEIQ
-886 ALFKNLALKGEV
+886 ALFKNLALKGEA
-898 AFLSRG
+898 AFLFEG

-940 HYAEFLQTQAPHFK
+940 HYAAFLQTQAPHFK

>member
-1 MDTNR
+1 MDTKR

-62 ILQKENLESK
+62 ILQKENLEDEKEK
-72 EKSHKENI
+72 EKSQNI
-80 LKELEEKYHLDPS
+80 LKELEEKYRLDPS

-139 NEDTE
+139 NEDTK
-144 AHQQQLDERFLS
+144 AHQQQLNESFLS
-156 ALNSEQLEE
+156 ALNGEQLEE
-165 LSVFITQCLSHN
+165 LSVFIAQCLSYDN
-177 SYTSNSIL
+177 YTSDSIL
-185 KLLRSLRNKLYLF
+185 ERLRFLKNKLYLF
-198 DPNKRE
+198 DPNKKE
-204 PAFDEEGFLE
+204 LAFDEKGFLE
-214 KPRNLNKQIQSTEI
+214 KLKSLNKQIQSVET
-228 ASDSAKKAIKCDD
+228 ASDTAKKAIKCDD
-241 FRGFLNSSLTWLKK
+241 FRGFLNSSLTWLEK
-255 KSEYNFFKKLKN
+255 KSEYRFFKKFKD
-267 EIPTLESECEAIEN
+267 EIPTLESECEEIEN
-281 DLKSYYEARE
+281 DLKRYYEARE
-291 TALFKKFPKF
+291 SALFKKFPKF
-301 IQLYDKAISKIQ
+301 IQLYDKATSKIQ

-319 IKDKVHALLSGYE
+319 IKDKVHALLNGYE
-332 EVPAEFFY
+332 EMPAEFFY

-396 YAFRGGFSSLFESVS
+396 YAFRGSFSSLFESVS
-411 KDFYHDNLEF
+411 KDFYHDNLPF

-430 HYVNTIFKKA
+430 NYVNAIFKKA
-440 YQNSST
+440 YQNSPT
-446 TYLEQKYP
+446 AYLEQKYP
-454 ETSRNK
+454 KASSNK
-460 HATDGYVKVSLVAN
+460 HTKDGYVKVSLVAD
-474 ERELL
+474 ER
-479 LEQISQEA
+479 
-487 KNLLE
+487 
-492 HGKEL
+492 EL

-511 HGIEPKDITILCATN
+511 HRIDPKDITLLCATN
-526 KDALEIKNYLQE
+526 DDALEIKNYLQK
-538 NLSEIRPSTESS
+538 NLSAIRPSTESS
-550 AQLSQFVES
+550 AKLSQFVES

-570 AEEEYKPFYK
+570 AEEPYKPFYK

-594 IALFGFNPKKESVA
+594 IALAGFNPKKESVA

-630 LALGCEDADE
+630 LAVGCEDANE
-640 FLEKLEAKKIASFNS
+640 FLEKLEAKEIASF
-655 KGAQIMTIHKS
+655 KAEGAQIMTIHAS

-676 CERLGKPNNESDKF
+676 CERLGKPKTNNSNQF
-690 LEEYNG
+690 LEEYSG
-696 TELVCLYYRMKNREV
+696 TELTRLYYRMKNREV
-711 VDKDYARALE
+711 VDKDYARALD
-721 KEKAA
+721 KEEAA

-731 INAYYV
+731 TNVYYV
-737 AFTRAELGLVVVA
+737 AFTRAELGLIVVA
-750 KDKDQKKDKKKDKE
+750 KDKDQKKDKK
-764 ESKNKGMHEK
+764 ESKNKGMREK
-774 LDLKPLEEGEIAPV
+774 LDLFPLEEGTIAPV
-788 IASKKEPSNA
+788 ISSQKEPLIK
-798 SVLIKPHAYGEQV
+798 SVVIKPHAYGEQV
-811 QEIEEEPDSDYEKN
+811 QEIEEEPSDYEKN

-846 YRIPKKS
+846 YNIPKKS
-853 VLEYLNYHY
+853 VLEYLNYHH
-862 GFYGLDHQA
+862 GFYGLDYQA
-871 LEESLELFENDAEIQ
+871 LEESLELFENDAKIQ
-886 ALFKNLALKGEV
+886 ALFKNLALRGEV
-898 AFLSRG
+898 AFLFEG

-910 VLLWDKGQNLY
+910 VLLWDEGQNLY

-940 HYAEFLQTQAPHFK
+940 HYAAFLQTQAPHFK

>member
-1 MDTNR
+1 MDTKR
-6 QCMALKASAGSGKT
+6 QCMALRASAGSGKT

-62 ILQKENLESK
+62 ILQKENLEDEKEK
-72 EKSHKENI
+72 EKSQNI
-80 LKELEEKYHLDPS
+80 LKELEEKYRLNPS

-99 QKIYQ
+99 QEIYQ

-139 NEDTE
+139 NEDTK
-144 AHQQQLDERFLS
+144 AHQQQLNESFLS
-156 ALNSEQLEE
+156 ALNNEQLEE
-165 LSVFITQCLSHN
+165 LSVFITQCLSYD
-177 SYTSNSIL
+177 SYTSDSVLEWLRFL
-185 KLLRSLRNKLYLF
+185 KNKLYLF
-198 DPNKRE
+198 DPNKKD
-204 PAFDEEGFLE
+204 PVFDEERFLE
-214 KPRNLNKQIQSTEI
+214 KLRSLNQQIQSVET
-228 ASDSAKKAIKCDD
+228 ASNEAKKAIKCDD
-241 FRGFLNSSLTWLKK
+241 FRGFLNSSLTWLEK
-255 KSEYNFFKKLKN
+255 KSEYRYFKKFKD
-267 EIPTLESECEAIEN
+267 EIPTLESECEEIEN
-281 DLKSYYEARE
+281 DLKRYYEARE
-291 TALFKKFPKF
+291 SALFKKFPKF
-301 IQLYDKAISKIQ
+301 IQLYDKATSKIQ
-313 ALDFDA
+313 SLDFDA
-319 IKDKVHALLSGYE
+319 IKDKVHALLNGYE
-332 EVPAEFFY
+332 EMPAEFFY
-340 FRLDSKI
+340 FRLDSRI

-396 YAFRGGFSSLFESVS
+396 YGFRGSFSSLFESVS

-430 HYVNTIFKKA
+430 NYVNTIFKKA
-440 YQNSST
+440 YQNSPT
-446 TYLEQKYP
+446 AYLEQKYP
-454 ETSRNK
+454 KASSNN
-460 HATDGYVKVSLVAN
+460 HARDGYVKVSLVAD

-479 LEQISQEA
+479 L
-487 KNLLE
+487 K
-492 HGKEL
+492 
-497 LLEQILQEAKNLLE
+497 QILQEAKNLLE
-511 HGIEPKDITILCATN
+511 HRIDPKDITLLCATN
-526 KDALEIKNYLQE
+526 DDALEIKNYLQK
-538 NLSEIRPSTESS
+538 NLSAIRPSTESS
-550 AQLSQFVES
+550 TKLSQFVES

-570 AEEEYKPFYK
+570 AEEPYKPFYK

-594 IALFGFNPKKESVA
+594 IALAGFNPKKESVA

-630 LALGCEDADE
+630 LAVGCEDANE
-640 FLEKLEAKKIASFNS
+640 FLEKLEAKEIASF
-655 KGAQIMTIHKS
+655 KAEGAQIMTIHKS

-676 CERLGKPNNESDKF
+676 CERLGKPKTNNSNQF
-690 LEEYNG
+690 LEEYSG
-696 TELVCLYYRMKNREV
+696 TELTCLYYRMKNREV
-711 VDKDYARALE
+711 VDKDYARALD
-721 KEKAA
+721 KEEAA
-726 KDHEE
+726 KNHEE
-731 INAYYV
+731 TNVYYV

-750 KDKDQKKDKKKDKE
+750 KDK
-764 ESKNKGMHEK
+764 KGMREK
-774 LDLKPLEEGEIAPV
+774 LDLAPLEEGTIVPV
-788 IASKKEPSNA
+788 ISPQKEPLIA
-798 SVLIKPHAYGEQV
+798 SVVIKPHAYGEQV
-811 QEIEEEPDSDYEKN
+811 QEIEEEPSDYEKN

-853 VLEYLNYHY
+853 VLEYLNYYH
-862 GFYGLDHQA
+862 GFYGLDYQA
-871 LEESLELFENDAEIQ
+871 LEESLELFENDAKIQ

-898 AFLSRG
+898 AFLFEG

-940 HYAEFLQTQAPHFK
+940 HYAAFLQTQAPHFK

>member
-1 MDTNR
+1 MDTKR

-34 ANPSEIL
+34 ANPGEIL

-62 ILQKENLESK
+62 ILQKENLEDEKEK
-72 EKSHKENI
+72 EKSQNI
-80 LKELEEKYHLDPS
+80 LKELEEKYRLNPS
-93 LVQNSA
+93 FVQNRA
-99 QKIYQ
+99 QEIYQ

-139 NEDTE
+139 NEDTK
-144 AHQQQLDERFLS
+144 AHQQQLNESFLS
-156 ALNSEQLEE
+156 ALNNEQLEK
-165 LSVFITQCLSHN
+165 LSVFITQCLSYD
-177 SYTSNSIL
+177 SYTSDSIL
-185 KLLRSLRNKLYLF
+185 ERLRFLKNKLYLF
-198 DPNKRE
+198 DPNKKDL
-204 PAFDEEGFLE
+204 AFDEEGFLE
-214 KPRNLNKQIQSTEI
+214 KLRNLNQQIQSVET
-228 ASDSAKKAIKCDD
+228 ASDTAKKAIKCDD

-255 KSEYNFFKKLKN
+255 KGEYRDFKKIKD
-267 EIPTLESECEAIEN
+267 EIPTLESECEEIEN
-281 DLKSYYEARE
+281 DLKRYYEARE
-291 TALFKKFPKF
+291 SALFKKFPKF
-301 IQLYDKAISKIQ
+301 IQLYDRATSKIQ

-319 IKDKVHALLSGYE
+319 IKDKVHALLNGYE
-332 EVPAEFFY
+332 EMPAEFFY

-396 YAFRGGFSSLFESVS
+396 YGFRGSFSSLFESVS

-430 HYVNTIFKKA
+430 NYVNTIFKKA
-440 YQNSST
+440 YQNSPT
-446 TYLEQKYP
+446 AYLEQKYP
-454 ETSRNK
+454 KASSNN
-460 HATDGYVKVSLVAN
+460 HARDGYVKVSLVAD
-474 ERELL
+474 ER
-479 LEQISQEA
+479 
-487 KNLLE
+487 
-492 HGKEL
+492 EL

-511 HGIEPKDITILCATN
+511 HRIDPKDITLLCATN
-526 KDALEIKNYLQE
+526 DDALEIKNYLQK
-538 NLSEIRPSTESS
+538 NLSAIRPSTESS
-550 AQLSQFVES
+550 AKLSQFVES

-570 AEEEYKPFYK
+570 AEEPYKPFYK

-594 IALFGFNPKKESVA
+594 IALAGFNPKKESVA

-619 LYTECAQICLE
+619 FYTECAQICLE
-630 LALGCEDADE
+630 LAVGCEDANE
-640 FLEKLEAKKIASFNS
+640 FLEKLEAKEIASF
-655 KGAQIMTIHKS
+655 KAEGAQIMTIHKS

-676 CERLGKPNNESDKF
+676 CERLGKPKTNNSNQF
-690 LEEYNG
+690 LEEYSG
-696 TELVCLYYRMKNREV
+696 TELTHLYYRMKNREV
-711 VDKDYARALE
+711 VDKDYARVLD
-721 KEKAA
+721 KEEAA
-726 KDHEE
+726 KNHEE
-731 INAYYV
+731 TNVYYV
-737 AFTRAELGLVVVA
+737 AFTRAELGLIVVA
-750 KDKDQKKDKKKDKE
+750 KDK
-764 ESKNKGMHEK
+764 KGMCEK
-774 LDLKPLEEGEIAPV
+774 LDLVPLEEGEIAPV
-788 IASKKEPSNA
+788 IPSQKELSIPS
-798 SVLIKPHAYGEQV
+798 VVIKPHAYGEQV
-811 QEIEEEPDSDYEKN
+811 QEIEEEPSDYEKN

-831 NFGIALHKGLEYQYA
+831 HFGIALHKGLEYQYA

-853 VLEYLNYHY
+853 VLEYLNYHH
-862 GFYGLDHQA
+862 GFYGLDYQA
-871 LEESLELFENDAEIQ
+871 LEESLELFENDAKIQ
-886 ALFKNLALKGEV
+886 ALFKNLALRGEV
-898 AFLSRG
+898 AFLFQG

-940 HYAEFLQTQAPHFK
+940 HYAAFLQTQAPHFK

>member
-1 MDTNR
+1 MDTKR

-62 ILQKENLESK
+62 ILQKENLESGK
-72 EKSHKENI
+72 EKSQNI

-93 LVQNSA
+93 LVRNSA

-144 AHQQQLDERFLS
+144 AHQRQLNEGFLS

-165 LSVFITQCLSHN
+165 LSAFIVQCLSYE
-177 SYTSNSIL
+177 SYTSDSIL
-185 KLLRSLRNKLYLF
+185 KRLRFLKNKLYLF
-198 DPNKRE
+198 DSNKQE
-204 PAFDEEGFLE
+204 PAFDEKDFLE
-214 KPRNLNKQIQSTEI
+214 KLRSLNNQIQSIET
-228 ASDSAKKAIKCDD
+228 ASDRAKEAIKCDS

-255 KSEYNFFKKLKN
+255 KSEYQSFKKLKS
-267 EIPTLESECEAIEN
+267 EIPTLESECEEIEN
-281 DLKSYYEARE
+281 DLKRYYEAKE
-291 TALFKKFPKF
+291 TAIFKKFPKF
-301 IQLYDKAISKIQ
+301 IQLYDNATSKIQ

-319 IKDKVHALLSGYE
+319 IKDKVHVLLNGYE
-332 EVPAEFFY
+332 EMPAEFFY

-396 YAFRGGFSSLFESVS
+396 YAFRGSFSSLFESVS

-421 NHRSSPLII
+421 NHRSAPLII
-430 HYVNTIFKKA
+430 NYVNTIFKKA
-440 YQNSST
+440 YQNSPT
-446 TYLEQKYP
+446 AYLEQKYP
-454 ETSRNK
+454 KASNNK
-460 HATDGYVKVSLVAN
+460 HVTEGYVKVSLVAD

-479 LEQISQEA
+479 LNQV
-487 KNLLE
+487 
-492 HGKEL
+492 
-497 LLEQILQEAKNLLE
+497 LQEAQNLLD
-511 HGIEPKDITILCATN
+511 HRIDPKDITILCATN

-538 NLSEIRPSTESS
+538 RLSAIRPSTESS
-550 AQLSQFVES
+550 AKLSQLVES

-570 AEEEYKPFYK
+570 AEEPYKPFYK

-594 IALFGFNPKKESVA
+594 IALPGFNPKKESVA
-608 GFVWKVMELFE
+608 GFVWKIMEQFK
-619 LYTECAQICLE
+619 LYGEPAQSCLE
-630 LALGCEDADE
+630 LAIGCEDAND
-640 FLEKLEAKKIASFNS
+640 FLEKLEAKEIASFNP
-655 KGAQIMTIHKS
+655 KGAQIMTIHGS

-676 CERLGKPNNESDKF
+676 CERLGKPNSSHANQL
-690 LEEYNG
+690 LEEYDG
-696 TELVCLYYRMKNREV
+696 AELTRLYYRMKNREV
-711 VDKDYARALE
+711 VDKDYARALD
-721 KEKAA
+721 KEEAA

-731 INAYYV
+731 INVYYV
-737 AFTRAELGLVVVA
+737 AFTRAELGLIVVA
-750 KDKDQKKDKKKDKE
+750 KDKK
-764 ESKNKGMHEK
+764 ESKKESKKEKMCEK
-774 LDLKPLEEGEIAPV
+774 LDLASLEEGEITPV
-788 IASKKEPSNA
+788 VSPQKEPLIAS
-798 SVLIKPHAYGEQV
+798 VVIKPHAYGEQV

-846 YRIPKKS
+846 YNIPKQS
-853 VLEYLNYHY
+853 VLEYLNYHH
-862 GFYGLDHQA
+862 GFYGLDYQA

-886 ALFKNLALKGEV
+886 ALFKNHALKGEA
-898 AFLSRG
+898 AFLFQG

-910 VLLWDKGQNLY
+910 VLLWDRGQNLY

-931 QQSHKAQVS
+931 QQSHKVQVS
-940 HYAEFLQTQAPHFK
+940 HYAEFLRTQAPHFK

>member
-1 MDTNR
+1 MDTKR

-62 ILQKENLESK
+62 ILQKENVEDEKEK
-72 EKSHKENI
+72 EKSQNI
-80 LKELEEKYHLDPS
+80 LKELEEKYRLTPS
-93 LVQNSA
+93 FVQNSA

-139 NEDTE
+139 NEDTK
-144 AHQQQLDERFLS
+144 AHQQQLNASFLS
-156 ALNSEQLEE
+156 TLDNKQLEE
-165 LSVFITQCLSHN
+165 LSVFIAQCLSYD
-177 SYTSNSIL
+177 SYTSDSIL
-185 KLLRSLRNKLYLF
+185 ERLRFLKNKLYLF
-198 DPNKRE
+198 DPNKKD
-204 PAFDEEGFLE
+204 PVFDEERFLE
-214 KPRNLNKQIQSTEI
+214 KLRSLNQQIQNIET
-228 ASDSAKKAIKCDD
+228 ASNEAKKAIKCDD
-241 FRGFLNSSLTWLKK
+241 FRGFLNSSLTWLEK
-255 KSEYNFFKKLKN
+255 KSEYRYFKKFKD
-267 EIPTLESECEAIEN
+267 EIPTLESECEEIEN
-281 DLKSYYEARE
+281 DLKRYYEARE
-291 TALFKKFPKF
+291 SALFKKFPKF
-301 IQLYDKAISKIQ
+301 IQLYDRATSKIQ

-319 IKDKVHALLSGYE
+319 IKDKVHALLNGCE
-332 EVPAEFFY
+332 EMPAEFFY

-396 YAFRGGFSSLFESVS
+396 YAFRGSFSSLFESVS

-430 HYVNTIFKKA
+430 NYVNTIFKKA
-440 YQNSST
+440 YQNSPT
-446 TYLEQKYP
+446 AYLEQKYP
-454 ETSRNK
+454 KASSNK
-460 HATDGYVKVSLVAN
+460 HAKDGYVKVSLVAD
-474 ERELL
+474 ER
-479 LEQISQEA
+479 
-487 KNLLE
+487 
-492 HGKEL
+492 EL

-511 HGIEPKDITILCATN
+511 HRIDPKDITLLCATN
-526 KDALEIKNYLQE
+526 DDALEIKNYLQK
-538 NLSEIRPSTESS
+538 NLSAIRPSTESS
-550 AQLSQFVES
+550 AKLSQFVES

-570 AEEEYKPFYK
+570 AEEPYKPFYK

-594 IALFGFNPKKESVA
+594 IALAGFNPKKESVA

-619 LYTECAQICLE
+619 LYGECAQICLE
-630 LALGCEDADE
+630 LAVGCEDANE
-640 FLEKLEAKKIASFNS
+640 FLEKLEAKEIASF
-655 KGAQIMTIHKS
+655 KAEGAQIMTIHKS

-676 CERLGKPNNESDKF
+676 CERLGKPKTNNSNQF
-690 LEEYNG
+690 LEEYSG
-696 TELVCLYYRMKNREV
+696 TELTRLYYRMKNREV
-711 VDKDYARALE
+711 VDKDYARALD
-721 KEKAA
+721 KEEAA

-731 INAYYV
+731 INVYYV
-737 AFTRAELGLVVVA
+737 AFTRAELGLIVVA
-750 KDKDQKKDKKKDKE
+750 KDKDQKKDKK
-764 ESKNKGMHEK
+764 ESKNKGMREK
-774 LDLKPLEEGEIAPV
+774 LDLAPLEEGTIAPV
-788 IASKKEPSNA
+788 ISSQKEPSPE

-811 QEIEEEPDSDYEKN
+811 QEIEEEPSDYEKN

-853 VLEYLNYHY
+853 VLEYLNYHH
-862 GFYGLDHQA
+862 GFYGLDYQA
-871 LEESLELFENDAEIQ
+871 LEESLELFENDAKIQ
-886 ALFKNLALKGEV
+886 ALFKNLALRGEV
-898 AFLSRG
+898 AFLFEG

-940 HYAEFLQTQAPHFK
+940 HYAAFLQTQAPHFK

>member
-1 MDTNR
+1 MDTKR

-34 ANPSEIL
+34 SNPSEIL

-62 ILQKENLESK
+62 ILQKENLEDEKEK
-72 EKSHKENI
+72 EKSQNI
-80 LKELEEKYHLDPS
+80 LKELEEKYRLNPS
-93 LVQNSA
+93 FVQNRA
-99 QKIYQ
+99 QEIYQ

-139 NEDTE
+139 NEDTK
-144 AHQQQLDERFLS
+144 AHQQQLNASFLS
-156 ALNSEQLEE
+156 ALNNEQLEE
-165 LSVFITQCLSHN
+165 LSVFIAQCLSYD
-177 SYTSNSIL
+177 SYTSDSIL
-185 KLLRSLRNKLYLF
+185 ERLRFLKNKLYLF
-198 DPNKRE
+198 DPNKKD
-204 PAFDEEGFLE
+204 PVFNEEGFLE
-214 KPRNLNKQIQSTEI
+214 KLRSLNQQIQSIET
-228 ASDSAKKAIKCDD
+228 ASNEAKKAIKCDD
-241 FRGFLNSSLTWLKK
+241 FRGFLNSSLTWLEK
-255 KSEYNFFKKLKN
+255 KSEYRYFKKFKD
-267 EIPTLESECEAIEN
+267 EIPTLESECEEIEN
-281 DLKSYYEARE
+281 DLKRYYEARE
-291 TALFKKFPKF
+291 SALFKKFPKF
-301 IQLYDKAISKIQ
+301 IQLYDRATSKIQ

-319 IKDKVHALLSGYE
+319 IKDKVHALLNGYE
-332 EVPAEFFY
+332 EMPAEFFY

-396 YAFRGGFSSLFESVS
+396 YGFRGSFSSLFESVS
-411 KDFYHDNLEF
+411 KDFYHDNLPF

-430 HYVNTIFKKA
+430 NYVNTIFKKA
-440 YQNSST
+440 YQNSPT
-446 TYLEQKYP
+446 AYLEQKYP
-454 ETSRNK
+454 KASSNK
-460 HATDGYVKVSLVAN
+460 HAKDGYVKVSLVAD
-474 ERELL
+474 ER
-479 LEQISQEA
+479 
-487 KNLLE
+487 
-492 HGKEL
+492 EL

-511 HGIEPKDITILCATN
+511 HRIDPKDITLLCATN
-526 KDALEIKNYLQE
+526 DDALEIKNYLQK
-538 NLSEIRPSTESS
+538 NLSAIRPSTESS
-550 AQLSQFVES
+550 AKLSQFVES

-570 AEEEYKPFYK
+570 AEEPYKPFYK

-594 IALFGFNPKKESVA
+594 IALAGFNPKKESVA

-619 LYTECAQICLE
+619 LYGECAQICLE
-630 LALGCEDADE
+630 LAVGCEDANE
-640 FLEKLEAKKIASFNS
+640 FLEKLEAKEIASF
-655 KGAQIMTIHKS
+655 KAEGAQIMTIHKS

-676 CERLGKPNNESDKF
+676 CERLGKPKTNNSNQF
-690 LEEYNG
+690 LEEYSG
-696 TELVCLYYRMKNREV
+696 TELTRLYYRMKNREV
-711 VDKDYARALE
+711 VDKDYARALD
-721 KEKAA
+721 KEEAA

-731 INAYYV
+731 INVYYV
-737 AFTRAELGLVVVA
+737 AFTRAELGLIVVA
-750 KDKDQKKDKKKDKE
+750 KDKDQKKDKK
-764 ESKNKGMHEK
+764 ESKNKGMREK
-774 LDLKPLEEGEIAPV
+774 LDLAPLEEGTIAPV
-788 IASKKEPSNA
+788 ISSQKEPSPE

-811 QEIEEEPDSDYEKN
+811 QEIEEEPSDYEKN

-853 VLEYLNYHY
+853 VLEYLNYHH

-871 LEESLELFENDAEIQ
+871 LEESLELFENDAKIQ
-886 ALFKNLALKGEV
+886 ALFKNLALRGEV
-898 AFLSRG
+898 AFLFQG

-940 HYAEFLQTQAPHFK
+940 HYAAFLQTQAPHFK

>member
-1 MDTNR
+1 MDTKR

-62 ILQKENLESK
+62 ILQKENLEDEKEK
-72 EKSHKENI
+72 EKSQNI
-80 LKELEEKYHLDPS
+80 LKELEEKYRLDPS
-93 LVQNSA
+93 FVQNSA

-139 NEDTE
+139 NEDTK
-144 AHQQQLDERFLS
+144 AHQQQLNASFLS
-156 ALNSEQLEE
+156 ALDNKQLEE
-165 LSVFITQCLSHN
+165 LSVFITQCLSYD
-177 SYTSNSIL
+177 SYTSDSIL
-185 KLLRSLRNKLYLF
+185 ERLRFLKNKLYLF
-198 DPNKRE
+198 DPNKKE

-214 KPRNLNKQIQSTEI
+214 KLRNLNRQIQSVET
-228 ASDSAKKAIKCDD
+228 ASNEAKKAIKCDD
-241 FRGFLNSSLTWLKK
+241 FRGFLNSSLTWLEK
-255 KSEYNFFKKLKN
+255 KSEYRYFKKIKD
-267 EIPTLESECEAIEN
+267 EIPTLESECEEIEN
-281 DLKSYYEARE
+281 DLKRYYEARE
-291 TALFKKFPKF
+291 SALFKKFPKF
-301 IQLYDKAISKIQ
+301 IQLYDKATSKIQ

-319 IKDKVHALLSGYE
+319 IKDKVHALLNGYE
-332 EVPAEFFY
+332 EMPAEFFY

-396 YAFRGGFSSLFESVS
+396 YGFRGSFSSLFESVS

-430 HYVNTIFKKA
+430 NYVNTIFKKA
-440 YQNSST
+440 YQNSPT
-446 TYLEQKYP
+446 AYLEQKYP
-454 ETSRNK
+454 KASSNK
-460 HATDGYVKVSLVAN
+460 HARDGYVKVSLVAD
-474 ERELL
+474 ER
-479 LEQISQEA
+479 
-487 KNLLE
+487 
-492 HGKEL
+492 EL

-511 HGIEPKDITILCATN
+511 HRIDPKDITLLCTTN
-526 KDALEIKNYLQE
+526 DDALEIKNYLQK
-538 NLSEIRPSTESS
+538 NLSAIRPSTESS
-550 AQLSQFVES
+550 AKLSQFVES

-570 AEEEYKPFYK
+570 AEEPYKPFYK

-594 IALFGFNPKKESVA
+594 IALAGFNPKKESVA
-608 GFVWKVMELFE
+608 GFVWKVMEWFE

-630 LALGCEDADE
+630 LAVGCEDANE
-640 FLEKLEAKKIASFNS
+640 FLEKLEAKEIASF
-655 KGAQIMTIHKS
+655 KIEGTQIMTIHKS

-676 CERLGKPNNESDKF
+676 CERLGKPKTNNSNQF
-690 LEEYNG
+690 LEEYSG
-696 TELVCLYYRMKNREV
+696 TELIRLYYRMKNREV
-711 VDKDYARALE
+711 VDKDYARVLD
-721 KEKAA
+721 KEEAA
-726 KDHEE
+726 KNHEE
-731 INAYYV
+731 TNVYYV
-737 AFTRAELGLVVVA
+737 AFTRAELGLIVVA
-750 KDKDQKKDKKKDKE
+750 KDKDQKKDKK

-774 LDLKPLEEGEIAPV
+774 LDLAPLEEGEIAPV
-788 IASKKEPSNA
+788 ISPQKEPLIK
-798 SVLIKPHAYGEQV
+798 SVVIKPHAYGEQV
-811 QEIEEEPDSDYEKN
+811 QEIEEEPSDYEKN

-853 VLEYLNYHY
+853 VLEYLNYHH
-862 GFYGLDHQA
+862 GFYGLDYQA
-871 LEESLELFENDAEIQ
+871 LEESLELFENDAKIQ

-898 AFLSRG
+898 AFLFEG

-931 QQSHKAQVS
+931 QQSHKVQVS
-940 HYAEFLQTQAPHFK
+940 HYAAFLQTQAPHFK

>member
-1 MDTNR
+1 MDTKR

-62 ILQKENLESK
+62 ILQKEDLENEK
-72 EKSHKENI
+72 EKSQNI
-80 LKELEEKYHLDPS
+80 LKELEEKYHLNPD
-93 LVQNSA
+93 LVRNSA
-99 QKIYQ
+99 PKIYQ

-139 NEDTE
+139 NEDTKV
-144 AHQQQLDERFLS
+144 HQQQLNEGFLS
-156 ALNSEQLEE
+156 ALNNEQLEE
-165 LSVFITQCLSHN
+165 LSVFIAQCLSYDN
-177 SYTSNSIL
+177 YTSDSIL
-185 KLLRSLRNKLYLF
+185 ERLRFLKNKLYLF
-198 DPNKRE
+198 DPNKKE

-214 KPRNLNKQIQSTEI
+214 KLRSLNDQIQSIET
-228 ASDSAKKAIKCDD
+228 ASNEAKKAIKCDS
-241 FRGFLNSSLTWLKK
+241 FRGFLNSSLTWLEK
-255 KSEYNFFKKLKN
+255 KSEYLYFKKLKN
-267 EIPTLESECEAIEN
+267 EIPTLESECEEIEN
-281 DLKSYYEARE
+281 DLKRYYEAKE
-291 TALFKKFPKF
+291 TAIFKKFPKF
-301 IQLYDKAISKIQ
+301 IQLYDNATSKIQ

-319 IKDKVHALLSGYE
+319 IKDKVHVLLNGYE
-332 EVPAEFFY
+332 ELPAEFFY

-396 YAFRGGFSSLFESVS
+396 YAFRGSFSSLFESVA
-411 KDFYHDNLEF
+411 KDFYHDNLQF
-421 NHRSSPLII
+421 NHRSAPLII
-430 HYVNTIFKKA
+430 NYVNTIFKKA
-440 YQNSST
+440 YQNSPT
-446 TYLEQKYP
+446 AYLEQKYP
-454 ETSRNK
+454 KTSPNK
-460 HATDGYVKVSLVAN
+460 HARDGYVKVSLVAD
-474 ERELL
+474 ER
-479 LEQISQEA
+479 
-487 KNLLE
+487 
-492 HGKEL
+492 EL
-497 LLEQILQEAKNLLE
+497 LLEQILQEAQNLLE
-511 HGIEPKDITILCATN
+511 HRIEPKDITILCATN
-526 KDALEIKNYLQE
+526 DDALEIKNYLQE
-538 NLSEIRPSTESS
+538 RLSAIHPSTESS
-550 AQLSQFVES
+550 AKLSQFVES

-570 AEEEYKPFYK
+570 AEEPYKPFYK

-594 IALFGFNPKKESVA
+594 IALAGFNPKKESVA

-619 LYTECAQICLE
+619 LYGEPAQICLE
-630 LALGCEDADE
+630 LAVGCEDADG
-640 FLEKLEAKKIASFNS
+640 FLEKLEAKKIASFNL

-676 CERLGKPNNESDKF
+676 CERLGKPKSNNSNQL

-696 TELVCLYYRMKNREV
+696 AELVRLYYRMKNREV
-711 VDKDYARALE
+711 VDKDYARALD
-721 KEKAA
+721 KEEAA

-731 INAYYV
+731 TNVYYV
-737 AFTRAELGLVVVA
+737 AFTRAELGLIVVT
-750 KDKDQKKDKKKDKE
+750 KDKKESKK
-764 ESKNKGMHEK
+764 ESKNKTMREQ
-774 LDLKPLEEGEIAPV
+774 LDLTPLEEGEITPV
-788 IASKKEPSNA
+788 VSHRKEPLITSA
-798 SVLIKPHAYGEQV
+798 LIKPHAYGEQV
-811 QEIEEEPDSDYEKN
+811 QEIEEEPSDYEKN

-846 YRIPKKS
+846 YNIPKKS
-853 VLEYLNYHY
+853 VLEYLNYHH
-862 GFYGLDHQA
+862 GFYGLDYQA
-871 LEESLELFENDAEIQ
+871 LEESLELFENDREIQ
-886 ALFKNLALKGEV
+886 ALFKNHALRGEA
-898 AFLSRG
+898 AFLFEG

-910 VLLWDKGQNLY
+910 VLLWDRGQNLC

-940 HYAEFLQTQAPHFK
+940 HYAEFLKTQAPHFK

>member
-1 MDTNR
+1 
-6 QCMALKASAGSGKT
+6 MALKASAGSGKT

-62 ILQKENLESK
+62 ILQQENLENEK
-72 EKSHKENI
+72 EKSQNI

-93 LVQNSA
+93 LVRNSA

-139 NEDTE
+139 NEDTKV
-144 AHQQQLDERFLS
+144 HQRQLNEGFLS
-156 ALNSEQLEE
+156 ALNNEQLEE
-165 LSVFITQCLSHN
+165 LSVFITQCLSYDN
-177 SYTSNSIL
+177 YTSDSIL
-185 KLLRSLRNKLYLF
+185 ERLRFLKNKLYLF
-198 DPNKRE
+198 DPNKKE

-214 KPRNLNKQIQSTEI
+214 KLRSLNEQIQSIET
-228 ASDSAKKAIKCDD
+228 ASDRAKTAIKCDS
-241 FRGFLNSSLTWLKK
+241 FRGFLNSSLTWLEK
-255 KSEYNFFKKLKN
+255 KSEYQSFKKLKS
-267 EIPTLESECEAIEN
+267 EIPTLESECKEIEN
-281 DLKSYYEARE
+281 DLKRYYEAKE
-291 TALFKKFPKF
+291 TAIFKKFPKF
-301 IQLYDKAISKIQ
+301 IQLYSNATSKIQ

-319 IKDKVHALLSGYE
+319 IKDKVHALLNGYE
-332 EVPAEFFY
+332 EMPAEFFY

-396 YAFRGGFSSLFESVS
+396 YAFRGSFSSLFESVS
-411 KDFYHDNLEF
+411 KDFYHDNLQF

-430 HYVNTIFKKA
+430 NYVNTIFKKA
-440 YQNSST
+440 YQNSPT
-446 TYLEQKYP
+446 AYLEQKYP
-454 ETSRNK
+454 KASSNK
-460 HATDGYVKVSLVAN
+460 HVRDGYVKVSLVAD

-479 LEQISQEA
+479 LDQV
-487 KNLLE
+487 
-492 HGKEL
+492 
-497 LLEQILQEAKNLLE
+497 LQEAKNLLE
-511 HGIEPKDITILCATN
+511 HRIEPKDITILCATN
-526 KDALEIKNYLQE
+526 DDALEIKNYLQE
-538 NLSEIRPSTESS
+538 NLSTIRPSTESS
-550 AQLSQFVES
+550 AKLSQFVES
-559 KIIKNALEYAL
+559 KIIKNALKYAL
-570 AEEEYKPFYK
+570 AEEPYKPFYK

-594 IALFGFNPKKESVA
+594 IALAGFNPKKESVA

-619 LYTECAQICLE
+619 LYGECAQICLE
-630 LALGCEDADE
+630 LAVGCEDANE
-640 FLEKLEAKKIASFNS
+640 FLEKLEAKEIASF
-655 KGAQIMTIHKS
+655 KIEGAQIMTIHKS

-676 CERLGKPNNESDKF
+676 CERLGKPKTNNSNQF

-696 TELVCLYYRMKNREV
+696 AELLRLYYRMKNREV
-711 VDKDYARALE
+711 VDKDYARALD
-721 KEKAA
+721 KEEAA

-731 INAYYV
+731 TNVYYV
-737 AFTRAELGLVVVA
+737 AFTRAELGLIVVA
-750 KDKDQKKDKKKDKE
+750 KDKDQKKDKK
-764 ESKNKGMHEK
+764 ESKNKGMREK
-774 LDLKPLEEGEIAPV
+774 LDLFPLEEGTIAPV
-788 IASKKEPSNA
+788 IYSQKEPLSP

-811 QEIEEEPDSDYEKN
+811 QEIEEEPSDYEKN

-846 YRIPKKS
+846 YNIPKKS
-853 VLEYLNYHY
+853 VLEYLNYHH

-886 ALFKNLALKGEV
+886 ALFKNHALRGEA
-898 AFLSRG
+898 AFLFEG

-940 HYAEFLQTQAPHFK
+940 HYAAFLQTQAPHFK

>member
-1 MDTNR
+1 MDTKR

-62 ILQKENLESK
+62 ILQKENLESEK
-72 EKSHKENI
+72 EKSQNI
-80 LKELEEKYHLDPS
+80 LKELEEKYHLDPD
-93 LVQNSA
+93 LVRNSA
-99 QKIYQ
+99 PKIYQ

-139 NEDTE
+139 NEDTK
-144 AHQQQLDERFLS
+144 AHQRQLNEGFLS
-156 ALNSEQLEE
+156 ALNNEQLEE
-165 LSVFITQCLSHN
+165 LSVFIAQCLSYDN
-177 SYTSNSIL
+177 YTSDSIL
-185 KLLRSLRNKLYLF
+185 ERLRFLKNKLYLF
-198 DPNKRE
+198 DPNKKD

-214 KPRNLNKQIQSTEI
+214 KLRSLNQQIQSVET
-228 ASDSAKKAIKCDD
+228 ASNEAKKAIKCDD
-241 FRGFLNSSLTWLKK
+241 FRGFLNSSLTWLEK
-255 KSEYNFFKKLKN
+255 KSEYRGFKKLKN
-267 EIPTLESECEAIEN
+267 EIPTLESECEEIEN
-281 DLKSYYEARE
+281 DLKRYYEAKE
-291 TALFKKFPKF
+291 IALFKKFPKF
-301 IQLYDKAISKIQ
+301 IQLYDKATSKIQ

-319 IKDKVHALLSGYE
+319 IKDKVHALLKGYE

-340 FRLDSKI
+340 FRLDSRI

-396 YAFRGGFSSLFESVS
+396 YAFRGSFSSLFESVS
-411 KDFYHDNLEF
+411 KDFYHDNLQF

-430 HYVNTIFKKA
+430 NYVNTIFKKA
-440 YQNSST
+440 YQDSPT
-446 TYLEQKYP
+446 AYLEQKYP
-454 ETSRNK
+454 KTSQNK
-460 HATDGYVKVSLVAN
+460 HARDGYVKVSLVAN

-479 LEQISQEA
+479 LEQI
-487 KNLLE
+487 
-492 HGKEL
+492 
-497 LLEQILQEAKNLLE
+497 LQEAKNLLE
-511 HGIEPKDITILCATN
+511 HRIEPKDITILCATN

-538 NLSEIRPSTESS
+538 NLSAIRPSTESS
-550 AQLSQFVES
+550 TKLSQFVES

-570 AEEEYKPFYK
+570 AEEPYKPFYK

-594 IALFGFNPKKESVA
+594 IALPSFNPKKESVA
-608 GFVWKVMELFE
+608 GFVWKVMEWFE
-619 LYTECAQICLE
+619 LYGECAQICLE
-630 LALGCEDADE
+630 LAVGCEDANE
-640 FLEKLEAKKIASFNS
+640 FLEKLEAKKIASFNA
-655 KGAQIMTIHKS
+655 KGTQIMTIHAS

-676 CERLGKPNNESDKF
+676 CERLGKPKSNNSNQF

-696 TELVCLYYRMKNREV
+696 TELVRLYYRMKNREV
-711 VDKDYARALE
+711 VDKDYARALD

-726 KDHEE
+726 KENEE
-731 INAYYV
+731 TNVYYV
-737 AFTRAELGLVVVA
+737 AFTRAELGLIVVA
-750 KDKDQKKDKKKDKE
+750 KDKGQKKDQKE
-764 ESKNKGMHEK
+764 SENKGMREK
-774 LDLKPLEEGEIAPV
+774 LDLVPLEEGEIVPV
-788 IASKKEPSNA
+788 ISPQKEPLIA
-798 SVLIKPHAYGEQV
+798 SVVIKPHAYGEQV
-811 QEIEEEPDSDYEKN
+811 QEIEEEPSDYEKN

-846 YRIPKKS
+846 YNIPKKS
-853 VLEYLNYHY
+853 VLEYLNYHH

-871 LEESLELFENDAEIQ
+871 LEESLELFENDTEIQ
-886 ALFKNLALKGEV
+886 ALFKNLALKGEA
-898 AFLSRG
+898 AFLFEG

-940 HYAEFLQTQAPHFK
+940 HYAAFLQTQAPHFK

>member
-1 MDTNR
+1 MDTKR

-62 ILQKENLESK
+62 ILQKENLEDEKEK
-72 EKSHKENI
+72 EKSQNI
-80 LKELEEKYHLDPS
+80 LKELEEKYRLNPNF
-93 LVQNSA
+93 VQNSA

-139 NEDTE
+139 NEDTK
-144 AHQQQLDERFLS
+144 AHQQRLNASFLS
-156 ALNSEQLEE
+156 ALDNKQLNE
-165 LSVFITQCLSHN
+165 LSVFIAQCLSYD
-177 SYTSNSIL
+177 SYTSDSIL
-185 KLLRSLRNKLYLF
+185 ERLRFLKNKLYLF
-198 DPNKRE
+198 DPNKKE
-204 PAFDEEGFLE
+204 SAFDEKGFLD
-214 KPRNLNKQIQSTEI
+214 KLRSLNRQIQNIET
-228 ASDSAKKAIKCDD
+228 ASDTAKKAIKCDD

-255 KSEYNFFKKLKN
+255 KGEYRDFKKIKD
-267 EIPTLESECEAIEN
+267 EIPTLESECEEIEN
-281 DLKSYYEARE
+281 DLKRYYEARE
-291 TALFKKFPKF
+291 SALFKKFPKF
-301 IQLYDKAISKIQ
+301 IQLYDKATSKIQ

-319 IKDKVHALLSGYE
+319 IKDKVHALLNGYE
-332 EVPAEFFY
+332 EMPAEFFY
-340 FRLDSKI
+340 FRLDSRI

-396 YAFRGGFSSLFESVS
+396 YGFRGSFSSLFESVS
-411 KDFYHDNLEF
+411 KDFYHDNLPF
-421 NHRSSPLII
+421 NHRSSSLII
-430 HYVNTIFKKA
+430 NYVNTIFKKA
-440 YQNSST
+440 YQNSPT
-446 TYLEQKYP
+446 AYLEQKYP
-454 ETSRNK
+454 KASSNK
-460 HATDGYVKVSLVAN
+460 HARDGYVKVSLVAD
-474 ERELL
+474 ER
-479 LEQISQEA
+479 
-487 KNLLE
+487 
-492 HGKEL
+492 EL
-497 LLEQILQEAKNLLE
+497 LLEQILQEAKNLLN
-511 HGIEPKDITILCATN
+511 HRIDPKDITILCATN
-526 KDALEIKNYLQE
+526 DDALEIKNYLQE
-538 NLSEIRPSTESS
+538 NLSAIRPSTESS
-550 AQLSQFVES
+550 AKLSQFVES

-570 AEEEYKPFYK
+570 AEEPYKPFYK

-594 IALFGFNPKKESVA
+594 IALAGFNPKKESVA
-608 GFVWKVMELFE
+608 GFVWKVMEWFE
-619 LYTECAQICLE
+619 LYTECTQICLE
-630 LALGCEDADE
+630 LAVGCEDANE
-640 FLEKLEAKKIASFNS
+640 FLEKLEAKEIASF
-655 KGAQIMTIHKS
+655 KAEGAQIMTIHKS

-676 CERLGKPNNESDKF
+676 CERLGKPKTNNSNQF
-690 LEEYNG
+690 LEEYSG
-696 TELVCLYYRMKNREV
+696 TELLRLYYRMKNREV
-711 VDKDYARALE
+711 VDKDYARVLD
-721 KEKAA
+721 KEEAA
-726 KDHEE
+726 KNHEE
-731 INAYYV
+731 TNVYYV
-737 AFTRAELGLVVVA
+737 AFTRAELGLIVVA
-750 KDKDQKKDKKKDKE
+750 KDK
-764 ESKNKGMHEK
+764 KGMHEK
-774 LDLKPLEEGEIAPV
+774 LDLLPLEEGTIVPV
-788 IASKKEPSNA
+788 ISPQKEASIP

-811 QEIEEEPDSDYEKN
+811 QEIEEEPSDYEKN

-853 VLEYLNYHY
+853 VLEYLNYHH

-871 LEESLELFENDAEIQ
+871 LEESLELFENDAKIQ

-898 AFLSRG
+898 AFLFEG

-931 QQSHKAQVS
+931 QQSHKVQVS
-940 HYAEFLQTQAPHFK
+940 HYAAFLQTQAPHFK

>member
-1 MDTNR
+1 MDAKR

-62 ILQKENLESK
+62 ILQKENLEDEKEK
-72 EKSHKENI
+72 EKSQNI
-80 LKELEEKYHLDPS
+80 LKELEEKYRLDPS
-93 LVQNSA
+93 FVQNSA

-139 NEDTE
+139 NEDTK
-144 AHQQQLDERFLS
+144 AHQQQLNESFLS
-156 ALNSEQLEE
+156 ALNNKQLEE
-165 LSVFITQCLSHN
+165 LSVFITQCLSYD
-177 SYTSNSIL
+177 SYTSDSIL
-185 KLLRSLRNKLYLF
+185 ERLRFLKNKLYLF
-198 DPNKRE
+198 DPNKKE
-204 PAFDEEGFLE
+204 PAFDEESFLE
-214 KPRNLNKQIQSTEI
+214 KLRSLNQQIQSIET
-228 ASDSAKKAIKCDD
+228 ASDRAKTAIKCDD
-241 FRGFLNSSLTWLKK
+241 FRGFLNSSLTWLEKK
-255 KSEYNFFKKLKN
+255 GEYRYFKKFKD
-267 EIPTLESECEAIEN
+267 EIPTLESECEEIEN
-281 DLKSYYEARE
+281 DLKRYYEAKE
-291 TALFKKFPKF
+291 SALFKKFPKF
-301 IQLYDKAISKIQ
+301 IQLYDKATSKIQ

-319 IKDKVHALLSGYE
+319 IKDKVHALLKGYE
-332 EVPAEFFY
+332 ELPAEFFY

-381 WHRSVFFVGDVKQSI
+381 WQRSVFFVGDVKQSI
-396 YAFRGGFSSLFESVS
+396 YAFRGSFSSLFESVA
-411 KDFYHDNLEF
+411 KDFYHDNLPF

-430 HYVNTIFKKA
+430 NYVNTIFKKA
-440 YQNSST
+440 YQNSPT
-446 TYLEQKYP
+446 AYLEQKYP
-454 ETSRNK
+454 KASNNK
-460 HATDGYVKVSLVAN
+460 HSKDGYVKVSLVAD
-474 ERELL
+474 ER
-479 LEQISQEA
+479 
-487 KNLLE
+487 
-492 HGKEL
+492 EL

-511 HGIEPKDITILCATN
+511 HRIEPKDITILCATN
-526 KDALEIKNYLQE
+526 DDALEIKNYLQE
-538 NLSEIRPSTESS
+538 NLSAIRPSTESS
-550 AQLSQFVES
+550 AKLSQFVES
-559 KIIKNALEYAL
+559 KIIKNALKYAL
-570 AEEEYKPFYK
+570 AEEPYKPFYK

-587 GYLHDDA
+587 GYLHDDD
-594 IALFGFNPKKESVA
+594 IALASFNPKKESVA
-608 GFVWKVMELFE
+608 GFVWKVMEWFE

-630 LALGCEDADE
+630 LAVGCEEANE
-640 FLEKLEAKKIASFNS
+640 FLEKLEAKEIASF
-655 KGAQIMTIHKS
+655 KIEGAQIMTIHKS

-676 CERLGKPNNESDKF
+676 CERLGKPKSNSSNQF
-690 LEEYNG
+690 LEEYDG
-696 TELVCLYYRMKNREV
+696 TELTRLYYRMKNREV
-711 VDKDYARALE
+711 VDKDYARALD
-721 KEKAA
+721 KEEAA
-726 KDHEE
+726 RDHEE
-731 INAYYV
+731 TNVYYV
-737 AFTRAELGLVVVA
+737 AFTRAELGLIVVA
-750 KDKDQKKDKKKDKE
+750 KDKDQKKDKK
-764 ESKNKGMHEK
+764 ESKKESKSKGMREK
-774 LDLKPLEEGEIAPV
+774 LDLFPLEEGTIAPV
-788 IASKKEPSNA
+788 ISSQKEPLSA
-798 SVLIKPHAYGEQV
+798 SVVIKPHAYGEQV
-811 QEIEEEPDSDYEKN
+811 QEIEEEPSDYEKN

-846 YRIPKKS
+846 YNIPKKS
-853 VLEYLNYHY
+853 VLEYLNYHH
-862 GFYGLDHQA
+862 GFYGLDYQA
-871 LEESLELFENDAEIQ
+871 LEESLELFENDAKIQ
-886 ALFKNLALKGEV
+886 ALFKNYALRGEV
-898 AFLSRG
+898 AFLFEG

-940 HYAEFLQTQAPHFK
+940 HYAAFLQTQAPHFK

>member
-1 MDTNR
+1 MDTKR

-62 ILQKENLESK
+62 ILQKENLEDEKEK
-72 EKSHKENI
+72 EKSQNI
-80 LKELEEKYHLDPS
+80 LKELEEKYRLDPS
-93 LVQNSA
+93 FVQNSA
-99 QKIYQ
+99 PKIYQ

-139 NEDTE
+139 NEDTK
-144 AHQQQLDERFLS
+144 AHQQQLNESFLS
-156 ALNSEQLEE
+156 ALNNKQLEE
-165 LSVFITQCLSHN
+165 LSVFIAQCLSYDN
-177 SYTSNSIL
+177 YTSDSIL
-185 KLLRSLRNKLYLF
+185 ERLRFLKNKLYLF
-198 DPNKRE
+198 DPNKKE
-204 PAFDEEGFLE
+204 PAFDEKDFLE
-214 KPRNLNKQIQSTEI
+214 KIRSLNQQIQNIET
-228 ASDSAKKAIKCDD
+228 ASNEAKKAIKCDD
-241 FRGFLNSSLTWLKK
+241 FRGFLNSSLTWLEK
-255 KSEYNFFKKLKN
+255 KSEYRYFKKLKN
-267 EIPTLESECEAIEN
+267 EIPTLESECEEIEN
-281 DLKSYYEARE
+281 DLKRYYKARE
-291 TALFKKFPKF
+291 IALFKKFPKF
-301 IQLYDKAISKIQ
+301 IQLYDKATSKIQ

-319 IKDKVHALLSGYE
+319 IKDKVHALLNGHE
-332 EVPAEFFY
+332 EMPAEFFY

-396 YAFRGGFSSLFESVS
+396 YGFRGSFSSLFESVS
-411 KDFYHDNLEF
+411 KDFYHDNLQF

-430 HYVNTIFKKA
+430 NYVNTIFKKA
-440 YQNSST
+440 YQNSPT
-446 TYLEQKYP
+446 AYLEQKYP
-454 ETSRNK
+454 KASSNN
-460 HATDGYVKVSLVAN
+460 HAKDGYVKVSLVAD
-474 ERELL
+474 ER
-479 LEQISQEA
+479 
-487 KNLLE
+487 
-492 HGKEL
+492 EL

-511 HGIEPKDITILCATN
+511 HRIDPKDITILCARN
-526 KDALEIKNYLQE
+526 KDALEIKNYLQK
-538 NLSEIRPSTESS
+538 NLSEICPSTESS
-550 AQLSQFVES
+550 AKLSQFVES

-570 AEEEYKPFYK
+570 AEEPYKPFYK

-594 IALFGFNPKKESVA
+594 IALAGFNSKKESVA

-630 LALGCEDADE
+630 LAVGCEDANE
-640 FLEKLEAKKIASFNS
+640 FLKKLEAKAIASF
-655 KGAQIMTIHKS
+655 KAEGAQIMTIHKS

-676 CERLGKPNNESDKF
+676 CERLGKPKSSHSNQL
-690 LEEYNG
+690 LEEYDG
-696 TELVCLYYRMKNREV
+696 TELTRLYYRMKNREV
-711 VDKDYARALE
+711 VDKDYARALD
-721 KEKAA
+721 KEEAA

-731 INAYYV
+731 TNVYYV
-737 AFTRAELGLVVVA
+737 AFTRAELGLIVVA
-750 KDKDQKKDKKKDKE
+750 KDKDQKKDKK
-764 ESKNKGMHEK
+764 ESKNKGMREK
-774 LDLKPLEEGEIAPV
+774 LDLAPLEEGEIAPV
-788 IASKKEPSNA
+788 ISPQKEPLIPSI
-798 SVLIKPHAYGEQV
+798 VIKPHAYGEQV
-811 QEIEEEPDSDYEKN
+811 QEIEEEPSDYEKN

-831 NFGIALHKGLEYQYA
+831 NFGIALHKGLECQYA

-853 VLEYLNYHY
+853 VLEYLNYHH
-862 GFYGLDHQA
+862 GFYGLDYQA
-871 LEESLELFENDAEIQ
+871 LEESLELFENDAKIQ
-886 ALFKNLALKGEV
+886 ALFKNLALRGEV
-898 AFLSRG
+898 AFLFEG
-904 VVSRID
+904 VVSRMD

-940 HYAEFLQTQAPHFK
+940 HYAAFLQTQAPHFK

>member
-1 MDTNR
+1 MDTKR

-62 ILQKENLESK
+62 ILQKENLEDEKEK
-72 EKSHKENI
+72 EKSQNI
-80 LKELEEKYHLDPS
+80 LKELEEKYRLNPS

-139 NEDTE
+139 NEDTK
-144 AHQQQLDERFLS
+144 AYQQQLNESFLS
-156 ALNSEQLEE
+156 ALNNEQLEE
-165 LSVFITQCLSHN
+165 LSVFIAQCLSYD
-177 SYTSNSIL
+177 SYTSDSIL
-185 KLLRSLRNKLYLF
+185 ERLRFLKNKLYLF
-198 DPNKRE
+198 DPNKKE
-204 PAFDEEGFLE
+204 LAFDEKGFLE
-214 KPRNLNKQIQSTEI
+214 KLRSLNKQIQSVET
-228 ASDSAKKAIKCDD
+228 ASNEAKKAIKCDD
-241 FRGFLNSSLTWLKK
+241 FRGFLNSSLTWLEK
-255 KSEYNFFKKLKN
+255 KSEYRYFKKFKD
-267 EIPTLESECEAIEN
+267 EIPTLESECEEIEN
-281 DLKSYYEARE
+281 DLKRYYEARE
-291 TALFKKFPKF
+291 SALFKKFPKF
-301 IQLYDKAISKIQ
+301 IQLYDKATSKIQ

-319 IKDKVHALLSGYE
+319 IKDKVHALLNGYE
-332 EVPAEFFY
+332 EMPAEFFY
-340 FRLDSKI
+340 FRLDSRI

-396 YAFRGGFSSLFESVS
+396 YGFRGSFSSLFESVS
-411 KDFYHDNLEF
+411 KDFYHDNLQF

-430 HYVNTIFKKA
+430 NYVNTIFKKA
-440 YQNSST
+440 YQNSPT
-446 TYLEQKYP
+446 AYLEQKYP
-454 ETSRNK
+454 KASSNN
-460 HATDGYVKVSLVAN
+460 HAKDGYVKVSLVAD
-474 ERELL
+474 ER
-479 LEQISQEA
+479 
-487 KNLLE
+487 
-492 HGKEL
+492 EL

-511 HGIEPKDITILCATN
+511 HRIDPKDITILCTRN
-526 KDALEIKNYLQE
+526 KDALEIKNYLQK
-538 NLSEIRPSTESS
+538 NLSAIRPSTESS
-550 AQLSQFVES
+550 AKLSQFVES

-570 AEEEYKPFYK
+570 AEEPYKPFYK

-587 GYLHDDA
+587 GYLHDDV
-594 IALFGFNPKKESVA
+594 IALAGFNPKKESVA

-630 LALGCEDADE
+630 LAVGCEDANE
-640 FLEKLEAKKIASFNS
+640 FLEKLEAKEIASF
-655 KGAQIMTIHKS
+655 KVEGVQIMTIHKS

-676 CERLGKPNNESDKF
+676 CERLGKPKSNSSNQF
-690 LEEYNG
+690 LEEYSG
-696 TELVCLYYRMKNREV
+696 TELTRLYYRMKNREV
-711 VDKDYARALE
+711 VDKDYARVLD
-721 KEKAA
+721 KEEAA
-726 KDHEE
+726 KNHEE
-731 INAYYV
+731 TNVYYV
-737 AFTRAELGLVVVA
+737 AFTRAELGLIVVA
-750 KDKDQKKDKKKDKE
+750 KDK
-764 ESKNKGMHEK
+764 KGMCEK
-774 LDLKPLEEGEIAPV
+774 LDLAPLEEGEIAPV
-788 IASKKEPSNA
+788 ISSQKELSIP
-798 SVLIKPHAYGEQV
+798 SVLIKPHAYGEQI
-811 QEIEEEPDSDYEKN
+811 QEIEEEPSDYEKN

-853 VLEYLNYHY
+853 VLEYLNYHH
-862 GFYGLDHQA
+862 GFYGLDYQA
-871 LEESLELFENDAEIQ
+871 LEESLELFENDAKIQ
-886 ALFKNLALKGEV
+886 ALFKNLALRGEV
-898 AFLSRG
+898 AFLFQG

-940 HYAEFLQTQAPHFK
+940 HYAVFLQTQAPHFK

>member
-1 MDTNR
+1 MDTKR

-62 ILQKENLESK
+62 ILQKENLESEEK
-72 EKSHKENI
+72 EKSQNI
-80 LKELEEKYHLDPS
+80 LKELEEKYHLKPD
-93 LVQNSA
+93 LVRNSA

-139 NEDTE
+139 NEDTKV
-144 AHQQQLDERFLS
+144 HQQQLNESFLS
-156 ALNSEQLEE
+156 ALNGEQLEE
-165 LSVFITQCLSHN
+165 LSVFIAQCLSYDN
-177 SYTSNSIL
+177 YTSDSIL
-185 KLLRSLRNKLYLF
+185 ERLRFLKNKLYLF
-198 DPNKRE
+198 DPNKKE

-214 KPRNLNKQIQSTEI
+214 KLRSLNQQIQSIEI
-228 ASDSAKKAIKCDD
+228 ASDTAKKAIKCDD
-241 FRGFLNSSLTWLKK
+241 FRGFLNSSLTWLEK
-255 KSEYNFFKKLKN
+255 KSEYRDFKKLKD
-267 EIPTLESECEAIEN
+267 EIPTLESECEEIEN
-281 DLKSYYEARE
+281 DLKRYYEARE
-291 TALFKKFPKF
+291 SALFKKFPKF
-301 IQLYDKAISKIQ
+301 IQLYDKATSKIQ

-319 IKDKVHALLSGYE
+319 IKDKVHALLNGYE
-332 EVPAEFFY
+332 ELPAEFFY

-347 AHILIDEFQDTSLND
+347 VHILIDEFQDTSLND

-396 YAFRGGFSSLFESVS
+396 YAFRGSFSSLFESVA
-411 KDFYHDNLEF
+411 KDFYHDNLPF

-430 HYVNTIFKKA
+430 NYVNTIFKKA
-440 YQNSST
+440 YQNSPT
-446 TYLEQKYP
+446 AYLEQKYP
-454 ETSRNK
+454 KASQNK
-460 HATDGYVKVSLVAN
+460 HATDGYVKVSLVAD
-474 ERELL
+474 EKELL
-479 LEQISQEA
+479 LNQVLQEA
-487 KNLLE
+487 QNLLE
-492 HGKEL
+492 HR
-497 LLEQILQEAKNLLE
+497 
-511 HGIEPKDITILCATN
+511 IEPKDITILCATN
-526 KDALEIKNYLQE
+526 DDALEIKNYLQE
-538 NLSEIRPSTESS
+538 NLSTIRPSTESS
-550 AQLSQFVES
+550 ANLSQFLES
-559 KIIKNALEYAL
+559 KIIKNALKYAL
-570 AEEEYKPFYK
+570 AEEPYKPFYK

-594 IALFGFNPKKESVA
+594 IALAGFNPKKESVA
-608 GFVWKVMELFE
+608 GFVWKIMEQFK
-619 LYTECAQICLE
+619 LYGEPAQICLE
-630 LALGCEDADE
+630 LAVGCEDAND
-640 FLEKLEAKKIASFNS
+640 FLEKLEAKKIASFNL

-676 CERLGKPNNESDKF
+676 CERLGKPKTNNSNQF

-696 TELVCLYYRMKNREV
+696 AELVCLYYRMKNREV
-711 VDKDYARALE
+711 VDKDYARALD
-721 KEKAA
+721 KEEAA

-731 INAYYV
+731 TNVYYV
-737 AFTRAELGLVVVA
+737 AFTRAELGLIVVA
-750 KDKDQKKDKKKDKE
+750 KDKDQKKDKKESKK
-764 ESKNKGMHEK
+764 ESKNKGMREK
-774 LDLKPLEEGEIAPV
+774 LDLFPLEEGEIMPV
-788 IASKKEPSNA
+788 ISPQKEPLITSA
-798 SVLIKPHAYGEQV
+798 LIKPHAYGEQV
-811 QEIEEEPDSDYEKN
+811 QEIEEEPESDYEKN

-846 YRIPKKS
+846 YNIPKES
-853 VLEYLNYHY
+853 VLEYLNYHH
-862 GFYGLDHQA
+862 GFYGLDYQA
-871 LEESLELFENDAEIQ
+871 LEESLELFENDAKIQ

-898 AFLSRG
+898 AFLFEG

-940 HYAEFLQTQAPHFK
+940 HYAAFLKTQAPHFK

>member
-1 MDTNR
+1 MDTKR

-62 ILQKENLESK
+62 ILQKENLEDEKEK
-72 EKSHKENI
+72 EKSQNI
-80 LKELEEKYHLDPS
+80 LKELEEKYRLNPS
-93 LVQNSA
+93 FVQNRA
-99 QKIYQ
+99 QEIYQ

-139 NEDTE
+139 NEDTKV
-144 AHQQQLDERFLS
+144 HQQQLNASFLS
-156 ALNSEQLEE
+156 ALDNKQLEE
-165 LSVFITQCLSHN
+165 LSVFIAQCLSYD
-177 SYTSNSIL
+177 SYTSDSVLEWLRFL
-185 KLLRSLRNKLYLF
+185 KNKLYLF
-198 DPNKRE
+198 DPNKKD
-204 PAFDEEGFLE
+204 PVFNEEGFLE
-214 KPRNLNKQIQSTEI
+214 KLRSLNQQIQNIET
-228 ASDSAKKAIKCDD
+228 ASNEAKKAIKCDD
-241 FRGFLNSSLTWLKK
+241 FRGFLNSSLTWLEK
-255 KSEYNFFKKLKN
+255 KSEYRYFKKFKD
-267 EIPTLESECEAIEN
+267 EIPTLESECEEIEN
-281 DLKSYYEARE
+281 DLKCYYEARE
-291 TALFKKFPKF
+291 SVLFKKFPKF
-301 IQLYDKAISKIQ
+301 IQLYDKATSKIQ

-319 IKDKVHALLSGYE
+319 IKDKVHALLNGYE
-332 EVPAEFFY
+332 EMPAEFFY

-396 YAFRGGFSSLFESVS
+396 YAFRGSFSSLFESVA
-411 KDFYHDNLEF
+411 KDFYHDNLQF
-421 NHRSSPLII
+421 NHRSAPLII
-430 HYVNTIFKKA
+430 NYVNTIFKKA
-440 YQNSST
+440 YQDSPT
-446 TYLEQKYP
+446 AYLEQKYP
-454 ETSRNK
+454 KTSQNK
-460 HATDGYVKVSLVAN
+460 HVTEGYVKVSLVAD
-474 ERELL
+474 ER
-479 LEQISQEA
+479 
-487 KNLLE
+487 
-492 HGKEL
+492 EL

-511 HGIEPKDITILCATN
+511 HRIDPKDITLLCATN
-526 KDALEIKNYLQE
+526 DDALEIKNYLQK
-538 NLSEIRPSTESS
+538 NLSAIRPSTESS
-550 AQLSQFVES
+550 AKLSQFVES

-570 AEEEYKPFYK
+570 AEEPYKPFYK

-587 GYLHDDA
+587 GYLHDDV
-594 IALFGFNPKKESVA
+594 IALPSFNPKKESVA
-608 GFVWKVMELFE
+608 GFVWKVMEQFE
-619 LYTECAQICLE
+619 LYGEPAQSCLE
-630 LALGCEDADE
+630 LAVGCEDADG
-640 FLEKLEAKKIASFNS
+640 FLEKLEAKAIASSHS

-676 CERLGKPNNESDKF
+676 CERLGKPNSSHSNQL

-696 TELVCLYYRMKNREV
+696 TELARLYYRMKNREV
-711 VDKDYARALE
+711 VDKDYARALD
-721 KEKAA
+721 KEEAA

-731 INAYYV
+731 TNVYYV
-737 AFTRAELGLVVVA
+737 AFTRAELGLIVVA
-750 KDKDQKKDKKKDKE
+750 KDKDKKESKK
-764 ESKNKGMHEK
+764 ESKNKTMREK
-774 LDLKPLEEGEIAPV
+774 LDLAPLEEGEITPV
-788 IASKKEPSNA
+788 ISPQKEPLITSA
-798 SVLIKPHAYGEQV
+798 LIKPHAYGEQV

-831 NFGIALHKGLEYQYA
+831 NFGIALHKGLECQYA

-853 VLEYLNYHY
+853 VLEYLNYHH
-862 GFYGLDHQA
+862 GFYGLDYQA

-886 ALFKNLALKGEV
+886 ALFKNYTLKGEA
-898 AFLSRG
+898 AFLFEG

-910 VLLWDKGQNLY
+910 VLLWDRGQNLY

>member
-1 MDTNR
+1 MDTKR

-62 ILQKENLESK
+62 ILQKENLEDEKEK
-72 EKSHKENI
+72 EKSQNI
-80 LKELEEKYHLDPS
+80 LKELEEKYRLDPS
-93 LVQNSA
+93 FVQNSA

-128 WFVGLSANFEV
+128 WFVGLSTNFEV
-139 NEDTE
+139 NEDTK
-144 AHQQQLDERFLS
+144 AHQQQLNESFLS
-156 ALNSEQLEE
+156 ALNNKQLNE
-165 LSVFITQCLSHN
+165 LSVFIAQCLSYD
-177 SYTSNSIL
+177 SYTSDSIL
-185 KLLRSLRNKLYLF
+185 ERLRFLKNKLYLF
-198 DPNKRE
+198 DPNKKD
-204 PAFDEEGFLE
+204 PVFNEEGFLE
-214 KPRNLNKQIQSTEI
+214 KLRSLNQQIQSVEA
-228 ASDSAKKAIKCDD
+228 ASNEAKKAIKCDD
-241 FRGFLNSSLTWLKK
+241 FRGFLNSSLTWLEK
-255 KSEYNFFKKLKN
+255 KSEYRYFKKFKD
-267 EIPTLESECEAIEN
+267 EIPTLESECEEIEN
-281 DLKSYYEARE
+281 DLKRYYEAKE
-291 TALFKKFPKF
+291 SALFKKFPKF
-301 IQLYDKAISKIQ
+301 IQLYDKATSKIQ

-319 IKDKVHALLSGYE
+319 IKDKVHALLNGYE
-332 EVPAEFFY
+332 EMPAEFFY
-340 FRLDSKI
+340 FRLDSRI

-396 YAFRGGFSSLFESVS
+396 YGFRGSFSSLFESVS
-411 KDFYHDNLEF
+411 KDFYHDNLQF

-430 HYVNTIFKKA
+430 NYVNTIFKKA
-440 YQNSST
+440 YQNSPT
-446 TYLEQKYP
+446 AYLEQKYP
-454 ETSRNK
+454 KASSNK
-460 HATDGYVKVSLVAN
+460 HARDGYVKVSLVAD
-474 ERELL
+474 ER
-479 LEQISQEA
+479 
-487 KNLLE
+487 
-492 HGKEL
+492 EL

-511 HGIEPKDITILCATN
+511 HRIDPKDITLLCATN
-526 KDALEIKNYLQE
+526 DDALEIENYLQK
-538 NLSEIRPSTESS
+538 NLSAIRPSTESS
-550 AQLSQFVES
+550 AKLSQFVES

-570 AEEEYKPFYK
+570 AEEPYKPFYK

-594 IALFGFNPKKESVA
+594 IALAGFNHKKESVA

-630 LALGCEDADE
+630 LAVGCEDADE
-640 FLEKLEAKKIASFNS
+640 FLEKLEAKEIASF
-655 KGAQIMTIHKS
+655 KAEGAQIMTIHKS

-676 CERLGKPNNESDKF
+676 CERLGKPKTNNSNQF
-690 LEEYNG
+690 LEEYSG
-696 TELVCLYYRMKNREV
+696 TELTRLYYRMKNREV
-711 VDKDYARALE
+711 VDKDYARALD
-721 KEKAA
+721 KEEAA

-731 INAYYV
+731 TNVYYV
-737 AFTRAELGLVVVA
+737 AFTRAELGLIVVA
-750 KDKDQKKDKKKDKE
+750 KDKDQKKDKK
-764 ESKNKGMHEK
+764 ESKNKGMREK
-774 LDLKPLEEGEIAPV
+774 LDLAPLEEGEIVPV
-788 IASKKEPSNA
+788 ISSQKEPLIPSI
-798 SVLIKPHAYGEQV
+798 VIKPHAYGEQV
-811 QEIEEEPDSDYEKN
+811 QEIEEEPSDYEKN

-853 VLEYLNYHY
+853 VLEYLNYHH
-862 GFYGLDHQA
+862 GFYGLDYQA
-871 LEESLELFENDAEIQ
+871 LEESLELFENDAKIQ
-886 ALFKNLALKGEV
+886 ALFKNLALRGEV
-898 AFLSRG
+898 AFLFEG

-910 VLLWDKGQNLY
+910 VLLWDRGQNLY

-940 HYAEFLQTQAPHFK
+940 HYAAFLQTQAPHFK

>member
-1 MDTNR
+1 
-6 QCMALKASAGSGKT
+6 MALKASAGSGKT

-62 ILQKENLESK
+62 ILQKENLEDEKEK
-72 EKSHKENI
+72 EKSQNI
-80 LKELEEKYHLDPS
+80 LKELEEKYHLNPD
-93 LVQNSA
+93 LVRNSA
-99 QKIYQ
+99 PKIYQ

-139 NEDTE
+139 NEDTK
-144 AHQQQLDERFLS
+144 AHQQQLNASFLS
-156 ALNSEQLEE
+156 ALNNEQLEE
-165 LSVFITQCLSHN
+165 LSVFIAQCLSYD
-177 SYTSNSIL
+177 SYTSDSIL
-185 KLLRSLRNKLYLF
+185 ERLRFLKNKLYLF
-198 DPNKRE
+198 DPNKKE
-204 PAFDEEGFLE
+204 PVFDEKGFLE
-214 KPRNLNKQIQSTEI
+214 KLRSLNQQIQSVET
-228 ASDSAKKAIKCDD
+228 ASDTAKKAIKCDD

-255 KSEYNFFKKLKN
+255 KGEYRDFKKIKD
-267 EIPTLESECEAIEN
+267 EIPTLESECEEIEN
-281 DLKSYYEARE
+281 DLKRYYEARE
-291 TALFKKFPKF
+291 SALFKKFPKF
-301 IQLYDKAISKIQ
+301 IQLYDKVTSKIQ

-319 IKDKVHALLSGYE
+319 IKDKVHALLNGYE
-332 EVPAEFFY
+332 ELPAEFFY
-340 FRLDSKI
+340 FRLDSRI

-396 YAFRGGFSSLFESVS
+396 YAFRGSFSSLFESVS

-430 HYVNTIFKKA
+430 NYVNTIFKKA
-440 YQNSST
+440 YQNSPT
-446 TYLEQKYP
+446 AYLEQKYP
-454 ETSRNK
+454 KASNNK
-460 HATDGYVKVSLVAN
+460 HVKDGYVKVSLVAD
-474 ERELL
+474 ER
-479 LEQISQEA
+479 
-487 KNLLE
+487 
-492 HGKEL
+492 EL

-511 HGIEPKDITILCATN
+511 HRIEPKDITILCATN
-526 KDALEIKNYLQE
+526 DDALEIKNYLQE

-550 AQLSQFVES
+550 ANLSQLVES
-559 KIIKNALEYAL
+559 KIIKNALKYAL
-570 AEEEYKPFYK
+570 AEEPYKPFYK

-594 IALFGFNPKKESVA
+594 IALPGFNPKKESVA

-619 LYTECAQICLE
+619 LYGECVQICLE
-630 LALGCEDADE
+630 LAVGCEDANE
-640 FLEKLEAKKIASFNS
+640 FLEKLEAKKIASFNLE
-655 KGAQIMTIHKS
+655 GVQIMTIHKS

-676 CERLGKPNNESDKF
+676 CERLGKPNSSHSNQL
-690 LEEYNG
+690 LEEYDG
-696 TELVCLYYRMKNREV
+696 AELLRLYYRMKNREV
-711 VDKDYARALE
+711 VDKDYARALD
-721 KEKAA
+721 KEEAA
-726 KDHEE
+726 KNHEE
-731 INAYYV
+731 INVYYV
-737 AFTRAELGLVVVA
+737 AFTRAELGLIIVA
-750 KDKDQKKDKKKDKE
+750 KDKKE
-764 ESKNKGMHEK
+764 SKQESKNKKMREK
-774 LDLKPLEEGEIAPV
+774 LDLFPLEEGTIAPV
-788 IASKKEPSNA
+788 ISPQKEPLTA

-811 QEIEEEPDSDYEKN
+811 QEIEEEPSDYEEN

-846 YRIPKKS
+846 YNIPKES
-853 VLEYLNYHY
+853 VLEYLNYHH
-862 GFYGLDHQA
+862 GFYGLDYQA
-871 LEESLELFENDAEIQ
+871 LEKSLELFENDAEIQ
-886 ALFKNLALKGEV
+886 ALFKNYTLKGEA
-898 AFLSRG
+898 AFLFEG

-931 QQSHKAQVS
+931 QQSHKVQVS
-940 HYAEFLQTQAPHFK
+940 HYAAFLKTQAPHFK

>member
-1 MDTNR
+1 MDTKR

-62 ILQKENLESK
+62 ILQKENLEDEKEK
-72 EKSHKENI
+72 EKSQNI
-80 LKELEEKYHLDPS
+80 LKELEEKYRLYPS
-93 LVQNSA
+93 FVQNSA

-128 WFVGLSANFEV
+128 WFVGLSTNFEV
-139 NEDTE
+139 NEDTK
-144 AHQQQLDERFLS
+144 AHQQQLNESFLS
-156 ALNSEQLEE
+156 ALDNKQLNE
-165 LSVFITQCLSHN
+165 LSVFIAQCLSYD
-177 SYTSNSIL
+177 SYTSDSIL
-185 KLLRSLRNKLYLF
+185 ERLRFLKNKLYLF
-198 DPNKRE
+198 DPNKKE

-214 KPRNLNKQIQSTEI
+214 KLRSLNQQIQSVET
-228 ASDSAKKAIKCDD
+228 ASDTARTAIKCDD
-241 FRGFLNSSLTWLKK
+241 FRGFLNSSLTWLEKK
-255 KSEYNFFKKLKN
+255 GEYRYFKKFKD
-267 EIPTLESECEAIEN
+267 EIPTLESACEEIEN
-281 DLKSYYEARE
+281 DLKRYYEARE
-291 TALFKKFPKF
+291 SALFKKFPKF
-301 IQLYDKAISKIQ
+301 IQLYDKATSKIQ

-319 IKDKVHALLSGYE
+319 IKDKVHALLNGYE
-332 EVPAEFFY
+332 EMPAEFFY

-396 YAFRGGFSSLFESVS
+396 YGFRGSFSSLFESVS
-411 KDFYHDNLEF
+411 KDFYHDNLPF

-430 HYVNTIFKKA
+430 NYVNTIFKKA
-440 YQNSST
+440 YQNSPT
-446 TYLEQKYP
+446 AYLEQKYP
-454 ETSRNK
+454 KASSNK
-460 HATDGYVKVSLVAN
+460 HARDGYVKVSLVAD
-474 ERELL
+474 ER
-479 LEQISQEA
+479 
-487 KNLLE
+487 
-492 HGKEL
+492 EL

-511 HGIEPKDITILCATN
+511 HRIDPKDITLLCATN
-526 KDALEIKNYLQE
+526 DDALEIKNYLQK
-538 NLSEIRPSTESS
+538 NLSTIRPSTESS
-550 AQLSQFVES
+550 AKLSQFVES
-559 KIIKNALEYAL
+559 KIIKHALEYAL
-570 AEEEYKPFYK
+570 AEEPYKPFYK

-594 IALFGFNPKKESVA
+594 IALPGFNPKKESVA
-608 GFVWKVMELFE
+608 GFVWKVMEWFE

-630 LALGCEDADE
+630 LAVGCEDANE
-640 FLEKLEAKKIASFNS
+640 FLEKLEAKEIVSFNA
-655 KGAQIMTIHKS
+655 KGTQIMTIHAS

-676 CERLGKPNNESDKF
+676 CERLGKPKSNNSNQF
-690 LEEYNG
+690 LEEYSG
-696 TELVCLYYRMKNREV
+696 TELTCLYYRMKNREV
-711 VDKDYARALE
+711 VDKDYARALD
-721 KEKAA
+721 KEEAA
-726 KDHEE
+726 KNHEE
-731 INAYYV
+731 TNVYYV
-737 AFTRAELGLVVVA
+737 AFTRAELGLIVVA
-750 KDKDQKKDKKKDKE
+750 KDKNQKKDKK

-774 LDLKPLEEGEIAPV
+774 LDLAPLEEGEIAPV
-788 IASKKEPSNA
+788 ISSQKESSSA
-798 SVLIKPHAYGEQV
+798 SVVIKPHAYGEQV
-811 QEIEEEPDSDYEKN
+811 QEIEEEPSDYEKN

-831 NFGIALHKGLEYQYA
+831 HFGIALHKGLEYQYA

-853 VLEYLNYHY
+853 VLEYLNYHH
-862 GFYGLDHQA
+862 GFYGLDYQA
-871 LEESLELFENDAEIQ
+871 LEESLELFENDAKIQ

-898 AFLSRG
+898 AFLFEG

-940 HYAEFLQTQAPHFK
+940 HYAAFLQTQAHHFK

>member
-1 MDTNR
+1 MDTKR

-62 ILQKENLESK
+62 ILQKESLEDEKEK
-72 EKSHKENI
+72 EKSQNI
-80 LKELEEKYHLDPS
+80 LKELEEKYRLNPD
-93 LVQNSA
+93 LVRNSA
-99 QKIYQ
+99 PKIYQ

-139 NEDTE
+139 NEYTK
-144 AHQQQLDERFLS
+144 AHQQQLNASFLS
-156 ALNSEQLEE
+156 ALNNEQLEE
-165 LSVFITQCLSHN
+165 LSVFIAQCLSYD
-177 SYTSNSIL
+177 SYTSDSVLERLRFL
-185 KLLRSLRNKLYLF
+185 KNKLYLF
-198 DPNKRE
+198 DPNKKE

-214 KPRNLNKQIQSTEI
+214 KLRSLNQQIQSIET
-228 ASDSAKKAIKCDD
+228 ASDRAKTAIKCDD
-241 FRGFLNSSLTWLKK
+241 FRGFLNSSLTWLEK
-255 KSEYNFFKKLKN
+255 KSEYIYFKKIKD
-267 EIPTLESECEAIEN
+267 EIPTLESECEEIEN
-281 DLKSYYEARE
+281 DLKRYYEAKE
-291 TALFKKFPKF
+291 SALFKKFPKF
-301 IQLYDKAISKIQ
+301 IQLYDKATSKIQ

-319 IKDKVHALLSGYE
+319 IKDKVHALLNGYE
-332 EVPAEFFY
+332 EMPAEFFY
-340 FRLDSKI
+340 FRLDSRI

-381 WHRSVFFVGDVKQSI
+381 WQRSVFFVGDVKQSI
-396 YAFRGGFSSLFESVS
+396 YAFRGSFSSLFESVA
-411 KDFYHDNLEF
+411 KDFYHDNLPF

-430 HYVNTIFKKA
+430 NYVNTIFKKA
-440 YQNSST
+440 YQDSPT

-454 ETSRNK
+454 KASSNK
-460 HATDGYVKVSLVAN
+460 HARDGYVKVSLVADG
-474 ERELL
+474 R
-479 LEQISQEA
+479 
-487 KNLLE
+487 
-492 HGKEL
+492 EL

-511 HGIEPKDITILCATN
+511 HRIEPKDITILCTTN
-526 KDALEIKNYLQE
+526 DDALEIKNYLQE
-538 NLSEIRPSTESS
+538 NLSAIRPSTESS
-550 AQLSQFVES
+550 AKLSQFVES
-559 KIIKNALEYAL
+559 KIVKNALKYAL
-570 AEEEYKPFYK
+570 AEEPYKPFYK

-594 IALFGFNPKKESVA
+594 IALAGFNPKKESVA

-630 LALGCEDADE
+630 LAVGCEDANE
-640 FLEKLEAKKIASFNS
+640 FLEKLEAKEIASFKA

-676 CERLGKPNNESDKF
+676 CERLGKPKSNNSNQF
-690 LEEYNG
+690 LEEYDG
-696 TELVCLYYRMKNREV
+696 TELLRLYYRMKNREV
-711 VDKDYARALE
+711 VDKDYARALD
-721 KEKAA
+721 KEEAA

-731 INAYYV
+731 INVYYV
-737 AFTRAELGLVVVA
+737 AFTRAELGLIVVA
-750 KDKDQKKDKKKDKE
+750 KDK
-764 ESKNKGMHEK
+764 KGMREK
-774 LDLKPLEEGEIAPV
+774 LDLVPLEEGEIVPV
-788 IASKKEPSNA
+788 ISPQKEPLIK
-798 SVLIKPHAYGEQV
+798 SVVIKPHAYGEQV
-811 QEIEEEPDSDYEKN
+811 QEIEEEPSDYEKN

-853 VLEYLNYHY
+853 VLEYLNYHH
-862 GFYGLDHQA
+862 GFYGLDYQA
-871 LEESLELFENDAEIQ
+871 LEESLELFENDAKIQ
-886 ALFKNLALKGEV
+886 ALFKNLALRGEV
-898 AFLSRG
+898 AFLFEG

-940 HYAEFLQTQAPHFK
+940 HYAAFLQTQAPHFK

>member
-1 MDTNR
+1 MDTKR

-62 ILQKENLESK
+62 ILQKENLENEK
-72 EKSHKENI
+72 EKSQNI
-80 LKELEEKYHLDPS
+80 LKELEEKYHLNPD
-93 LVQNSA
+93 LVRNSTP
-99 QKIYQ
+99 KIYQ

-139 NEDTE
+139 NEDTK
-144 AHQQQLDERFLS
+144 AHQQQLNEGFLS
-156 ALNSEQLEE
+156 TLNGEQLEE
-165 LSVFITQCLSHN
+165 LSVFIAQCLSYDN
-177 SYTSNSIL
+177 YTSDSIL
-185 KLLRSLRNKLYLF
+185 ERLRFLKNKLYLF
-198 DPNKRE
+198 DPNKKE

-214 KPRNLNKQIQSTEI
+214 KLRSLNEQIQSIET
-228 ASDSAKKAIKCDD
+228 ASDRAKTAIKCDD
-241 FRGFLNSSLTWLKK
+241 FRGFLNSSLTWLEK
-255 KSEYNFFKKLKN
+255 KSEYIYFKKLKD
-267 EIPTLESECEAIEN
+267 EIPTLESECEEIEN
-281 DLKSYYEARE
+281 DLKRYYEAKE
-291 TALFKKFPKF
+291 TAIFKKFPKF
-301 IQLYDKAISKIQ
+301 IQLYDNATSKIQ

-319 IKDKVHALLSGYE
+319 IKDKVHVLLNGYE
-332 EVPAEFFY
+332 EMPAEFFY

-396 YAFRGGFSSLFESVS
+396 YAFRGSFSSLFENVS
-411 KDFYHDNLEF
+411 KDFYHDNLQF
-421 NHRSSPLII
+421 NHRSAPLII
-430 HYVNTIFKKA
+430 NYVNTIFKKA
-440 YQNSST
+440 YQNSPT
-446 TYLEQKYP
+446 AYLEQKYP
-454 ETSRNK
+454 KASQNK
-460 HATDGYVKVSLVAN
+460 HATDGYVKVSLVAD

-479 LEQISQEA
+479 LDQVLQEA
-487 KNLLE
+487 QNLLE
-492 HGKEL
+492 HR
-497 LLEQILQEAKNLLE
+497 ID
-511 HGIEPKDITILCATN
+511 PKDITILCATN

-538 NLSEIRPSTESS
+538 RLSAIHPSTESS
-550 AQLSQFVES
+550 ARLSQFVES

-570 AEEEYKPFYK
+570 AEEPYKPFYK

-594 IALFGFNPKKESVA
+594 IALPGFNPKKESVA
-608 GFVWKVMELFE
+608 GFVWKVMEQFK
-619 LYTECAQICLE
+619 LYGEPAQICLE
-630 LALGCEDADE
+630 LAVGCEDAND
-640 FLEKLEAKKIASFNS
+640 FLEKLEAKEIASFNL

-676 CERLGKPNNESDKF
+676 CERLGKPNSSHSNQL
-690 LEEYNG
+690 LEEYDG
-696 TELVCLYYRMKNREV
+696 AELLRLYYRMKNREV
-711 VDKDYARALE
+711 VDKDYARALD
-721 KEKAA
+721 KEEAA

-731 INAYYV
+731 INVYYV
-737 AFTRAELGLVVVA
+737 AFTRAELGLIVVA
-750 KDKDQKKDKKKDKE
+750 KDKKESKK
-764 ESKNKGMHEK
+764 ESKNKTMHEK
-774 LDLKPLEEGEIAPV
+774 LDLAPLEEGEIMPV
-788 IASKKEPSNA
+788 ISPQKEPLITSA
-798 SVLIKPHAYGEQV
+798 LIKPHAYGEQV

-825 NDQEAI
+825 DDQEAI

-846 YRIPKKS
+846 YNIPKKS
-853 VLEYLNYHY
+853 VLEYLNYHH

-886 ALFKNLALKGEV
+886 TLFKNYALRGEA
-898 AFLSRG
+898 AFLFEG

-931 QQSHKAQVS
+931 QQSHKVQVS
-940 HYAEFLQTQAPHFK
+940 HYAAFLKTQAPHFK

>member
-1 MDTNR
+1 MDTKR

-62 ILQKENLESK
+62 ILQKENLENEK
-72 EKSHKENI
+72 EKSQNI

-93 LVQNSA
+93 LVRNSA

-139 NEDTE
+139 NEDTK
-144 AHQQQLDERFLS
+144 AHQQQLNEGFLS
-156 ALNSEQLEE
+156 ALNNEQLEE
-165 LSVFITQCLSHN
+165 LSVFITQCLSYDN
-177 SYTSNSIL
+177 YTSDSIL
-185 KLLRSLRNKLYLF
+185 ERLRFLKNKLYLF
-198 DPNKRE
+198 DPNKKE

-214 KPRNLNKQIQSTEI
+214 KLRSLNQQIQSIET
-228 ASDSAKKAIKCDD
+228 ASDRAKTAIKCDS

-255 KSEYNFFKKLKN
+255 KSEYQSFKKLKS
-267 EIPTLESECEAIEN
+267 EIPTLESECEEIEN
-281 DLKSYYEARE
+281 DLKRYYEAKE
-291 TALFKKFPKF
+291 TAIFKKFPKF
-301 IQLYDKAISKIQ
+301 IQLYDNATSKIQ

-319 IKDKVHALLSGYE
+319 IKDKVHVLLNGYE
-332 EVPAEFFY
+332 ELPAEFFY

-396 YAFRGGFSSLFESVS
+396 YAFRGSFSSLFESVS
-411 KDFYHDNLEF
+411 KDFYHDNLQF
-421 NHRSSPLII
+421 NHRSAPLII
-430 HYVNTIFKKA
+430 NYVNTIFKKA
-440 YQNSST
+440 YQNSPT
-446 TYLEQKYP
+446 AYLEQKYP
-454 ETSRNK
+454 KASNNK
-460 HATDGYVKVSLVAN
+460 HATEGYVKVSLVADG
-474 ERELL
+474 RELL
-479 LEQISQEA
+479 LNQV
-487 KNLLE
+487 
-492 HGKEL
+492 
-497 LLEQILQEAKNLLE
+497 LQEAQNLLDRR
-511 HGIEPKDITILCATN
+511 IDPKDITILCATN
-526 KDALEIKNYLQE
+526 DDALEIKNYLQE
-538 NLSEIRPSTESS
+538 RLSAIHPSTESS
-550 AQLSQFVES
+550 ARLSQFVES

-570 AEEEYKPFYK
+570 AEEPYKPFYK

-587 GYLHDDA
+587 GYLHDDV
-594 IALFGFNPKKESVA
+594 IALPGFNPKKESVA

-619 LYTECAQICLE
+619 LYGECAQSCLE
-630 LALGCEDADE
+630 LAVGCKDADG
-640 FLEKLEAKKIASFNS
+640 FLEKLEAKAIASFNA

-676 CERLGKPNNESDKF
+676 CERLGNPKSSHSNQL
-690 LEEYNG
+690 LEEYDG
-696 TELVCLYYRMKNREV
+696 AELARLYYRMKNREV
-711 VDKDYARALE
+711 VDKDYARALD
-721 KEKAA
+721 KEEAA

-731 INAYYV
+731 INVYYV
-737 AFTRAELGLVVVA
+737 AFTRAELGLIVVA
-750 KDKDQKKDKKKDKE
+750 KDKKESKK
-764 ESKNKGMHEK
+764 ESKNKKMHEK
-774 LDLKPLEEGEIAPV
+774 LDLAPLEEGEIVPAISPQ
-788 IASKKEPSNA
+788 KEPLIT
-798 SVLIKPHAYGEQV
+798 SVVIKPHAYGEQV
-811 QEIEEEPDSDYEKN
+811 QEIEEEPESDYEKN

-846 YRIPKKS
+846 YNIPKKS
-853 VLEYLNYHY
+853 VLEYLNYHH
-862 GFYGLDHQA
+862 GFYGLDYQA

-886 ALFKNLALKGEV
+886 ALFKNYALRGEA
-898 AFLSRG
+898 AFLFEG

-940 HYAEFLQTQAPHFK
+940 HYAEFLKTQAPHFK

>member
-1 MDTNR
+1 MDTKR

-62 ILQKENLESK
+62 ILQKENLEDEKEK
-72 EKSHKENI
+72 EKSQNI
-80 LKELEEKYHLDPS
+80 LKELEEKYRLNPS
-93 LVQNSA
+93 FVQNRA
-99 QKIYQ
+99 QEIYQ

-139 NEDTE
+139 NEDTK
-144 AHQQQLDERFLS
+144 AHQQQLNASFLS
-156 ALNSEQLEE
+156 ALNNKQLEE
-165 LSVFITQCLSHN
+165 LSVFITQCLSYDN
-177 SYTSNSIL
+177 YTSDSIL
-185 KLLRSLRNKLYLF
+185 ERLRFLKNKLYLF
-198 DPNKRE
+198 DPNKKE
-204 PAFDEEGFLE
+204 LAFDEKGFLE
-214 KPRNLNKQIQSTEI
+214 KLRNLNKQIQSVET
-228 ASDSAKKAIKCDD
+228 ASDGAKKAIKCDD

-255 KSEYNFFKKLKN
+255 KGEYRDFKKIKD
-267 EIPTLESECEAIEN
+267 EIPTLESECEEIEN
-281 DLKSYYEARE
+281 DLKRYYEARE
-291 TALFKKFPKF
+291 SALFKKFPKF
-301 IQLYDKAISKIQ
+301 IQLYDKATSKIQ

-319 IKDKVHALLSGYE
+319 IKDKVHALLNGYE
-332 EVPAEFFY
+332 EMPAEFFY
-340 FRLDSKI
+340 FRLDSRI

-396 YAFRGGFSSLFESVS
+396 YGFRGSFSSLFESVS

-430 HYVNTIFKKA
+430 NYVNTIFKKA
-440 YQNSST
+440 YQNSPT
-446 TYLEQKYP
+446 AYLEQKYP
-454 ETSRNK
+454 KASSNK
-460 HATDGYVKVSLVAN
+460 HSKDGYVKVSLVAD
-474 ERELL
+474 ER
-479 LEQISQEA
+479 
-487 KNLLE
+487 
-492 HGKEL
+492 EL

-511 HGIEPKDITILCATN
+511 HRIEPKDITLLCTTN
-526 KDALEIKNYLQE
+526 DDALEIKNYLQK
-538 NLSEIRPSTESS
+538 NLSAIRPSTESS
-550 AQLSQFVES
+550 AKLSQFVES

-570 AEEEYKPFYK
+570 AEELYKPFYK

-594 IALFGFNPKKESVA
+594 IALAGFNPKKESVA

-630 LALGCEDADE
+630 LAVGCEDANE
-640 FLEKLEAKKIASFNS
+640 FLKKLEAKEIASF
-655 KGAQIMTIHKS
+655 KAEGAQIMTIHKS

-676 CERLGKPNNESDKF
+676 CERLGKPKTNNSNQF
-690 LEEYNG
+690 LEEYSG
-696 TELVCLYYRMKNREV
+696 TELLRLYYRMKNREV
-711 VDKDYARALE
+711 VDKDYARALD
-721 KEKAA
+721 KEEAA

-731 INAYYV
+731 TNVYYV
-737 AFTRAELGLVVVA
+737 AFTRAELGLIVVA
-750 KDKDQKKDKKKDKE
+750 KDKDQKKDKK
-764 ESKNKGMHEK
+764 ESKNKGMREK
-774 LDLKPLEEGEIAPV
+774 LDLAPLEEGEIAPV
-788 IASKKEPSNA
+788 IFSQKEPSSA

-811 QEIEEEPDSDYEKN
+811 QEIEEEPSDYEKN

-831 NFGIALHKGLEYQYA
+831 HFGIALHKGLEYQYA

-853 VLEYLNYHY
+853 VLEYLNYHH
-862 GFYGLDHQA
+862 GFYGLDYQA
-871 LEESLELFENDAEIQ
+871 LEESLELFENDAKIQ
-886 ALFKNLALKGEV
+886 ALFKNLALRGEV
-898 AFLSRG
+898 AFLSQG

-931 QQSHKAQVS
+931 QQSHKVQVS
-940 HYAEFLQTQAPHFK
+940 HYAAFLQTQAPHFK

>member
-1 MDTNR
+1 MDTKR

-62 ILQKENLESK
+62 ILQKENLENEKEK
-72 EKSHKENI
+72 EKSQNI
-80 LKELEEKYHLDPS
+80 LKELEEKYRLDPS
-93 LVQNSA
+93 FVQNSA

-139 NEDTE
+139 NEDTK
-144 AHQQQLDERFLS
+144 AHQQQLNASFLS
-156 ALNSEQLEE
+156 ALDNKQLEE
-165 LSVFITQCLSHN
+165 LSVFITQCLSYD
-177 SYTSNSIL
+177 SYTSDSVLERLRFL
-185 KLLRSLRNKLYLF
+185 KNKLYLF
-198 DPNKRE
+198 DPNKKE

-214 KPRNLNKQIQSTEI
+214 KLRSLNQQIQSVET
-228 ASDSAKKAIKCDD
+228 ASNEAKKAIKCDD

-255 KSEYNFFKKLKN
+255 KGEYRDFKKIKD
-267 EIPTLESECEAIEN
+267 EIPTLESECEEIEN
-281 DLKSYYEARE
+281 DLKRYYEARE
-291 TALFKKFPKF
+291 SALFKKFPKF
-301 IQLYDKAISKIQ
+301 IQLYDKATSKIQ

-319 IKDKVHALLSGYE
+319 IKDKVHALLNGYE
-332 EVPAEFFY
+332 EMPAEFFY

-396 YAFRGGFSSLFESVS
+396 YGFRGSFSSLFESVS

-430 HYVNTIFKKA
+430 NYVNTIFKKA
-440 YQNSST
+440 YQNSPT
-446 TYLEQKYP
+446 AYLEQKYP
-454 ETSRNK
+454 KASSNK
-460 HATDGYVKVSLVAN
+460 HARDGYVKVSLVAD
-474 ERELL
+474 ER
-479 LEQISQEA
+479 
-487 KNLLE
+487 
-492 HGKEL
+492 EL

-511 HGIEPKDITILCATN
+511 HRIEPKDITLLCARN
-526 KDALEIKNYLQE
+526 EDALEITNYLQK
-538 NLSEIRPSTESS
+538 NLSAIRPSTESS
-550 AQLSQFVES
+550 AKLSQFVES

-570 AEEEYKPFYK
+570 AEEPYKPFYK
-580 HSVLKLA
+580 HSALKLA

-594 IALFGFNPKKESVA
+594 IALAGFNPKKESVA
-608 GFVWKVMELFE
+608 SFVWKVMELFE

-630 LALGCEDADE
+630 LAVGCEDANE
-640 FLEKLEAKKIASFNS
+640 FLEKLEAKEIASF
-655 KGAQIMTIHKS
+655 KAEGTQIMTIHKS

-676 CERLGKPNNESDKF
+676 CERLGKPKTNNSNQF

-696 TELVCLYYRMKNREV
+696 TELLRLYYRMKNREV
-711 VDKDYARALE
+711 VDKDYARALD
-721 KEKAA
+721 KEEVA
-726 KDHEE
+726 KNHEE
-731 INAYYV
+731 TNVYYV

-750 KDKDQKKDKKKDKE
+750 KDK
-764 ESKNKGMHEK
+764 KGMREK
-774 LDLKPLEEGEIAPV
+774 LDLAPLEEGEIAPV
-788 IASKKEPSNA
+788 ISSQKEPLIP
-798 SVLIKPHAYGEQV
+798 SVVIKPHAYGEQV
-811 QEIEEEPDSDYEKN
+811 QEIEEEPSDYEKN

-853 VLEYLNYHY
+853 VLEYLNYHH
-862 GFYGLDHQA
+862 GFYGLDYQA
-871 LEESLELFENDAEIQ
+871 LEESLELFENDAKIQ
-886 ALFKNLALKGEV
+886 ALFKNLALRGEV
-898 AFLSRG
+898 AFLFEG

-940 HYAEFLQTQAPHFK
+940 HYAAFLQTQAPHFK

>member
-1 MDTNR
+1 MDTKR

-62 ILQKENLESK
+62 ILQKENLEDEKEK
-72 EKSHKENI
+72 EKSQNI
-80 LKELEEKYHLDPS
+80 LKELEEKYRLDPS
-93 LVQNSA
+93 FVQNSA

-139 NEDTE
+139 NEDTKV
-144 AHQQQLDERFLS
+144 HQQRLNASFLS
-156 ALNSEQLEE
+156 ALDNKQLEE
-165 LSVFITQCLSHN
+165 LSVFIAQCLSYD
-177 SYTSNSIL
+177 SYTSDSIL
-185 KLLRSLRNKLYLF
+185 ERLRFLKNKLYLF
-198 DPNKRE
+198 DSNEKE

-214 KPRNLNKQIQSTEI
+214 KLRSLNQQIQSVET
-228 ASDSAKKAIKCDD
+228 ASDTAKTAIKCDD

-255 KSEYNFFKKLKN
+255 KSEYRDFKKFKD
-267 EIPTLESECEAIEN
+267 EIPTLESECEEIEN
-281 DLKSYYEARE
+281 DLKRYYEARE
-291 TALFKKFPKF
+291 SALFKKFPKF
-301 IQLYDKAISKIQ
+301 IQLYDKATSKIQ

-319 IKDKVHALLSGYE
+319 IKDKVHALLNGYE
-332 EVPAEFFY
+332 EMPAEFFY
-340 FRLDSKI
+340 FRLDSRI
-347 AHILIDEFQDTSLND
+347 VHILIDEFQDTSLND

-381 WHRSVFFVGDVKQSI
+381 WQRSVFFVGDVKQSI
-396 YAFRGGFSSLFESVS
+396 YGFRGSFSSLFESVA
-411 KDFYHDNLEF
+411 KDFYHDNLPF

-430 HYVNTIFKKA
+430 NYVNTIFKKA
-440 YQNSST
+440 YQDSPT

-454 ETSRNK
+454 KASNNK
-460 HATDGYVKVSLVAN
+460 HAKDGYVKVSLVADG
-474 ERELL
+474 R
-479 LEQISQEA
+479 
-487 KNLLE
+487 
-492 HGKEL
+492 EL

-511 HGIEPKDITILCATN
+511 HRIDPKDIALLCATN
-526 KDALEIKNYLQE
+526 DDALEIKNYLQQ

-550 AQLSQFVES
+550 AKLSQFVES
-559 KIIKNALEYAL
+559 KIIKNALKYAL
-570 AEEEYKPFYK
+570 AEEPYKPFYK

-594 IALFGFNPKKESVA
+594 IALVGFNPKKESVA
-608 GFVWKVMELFE
+608 SFVWRVMELFE

-630 LALGCEDADE
+630 LAVGCEDANE
-640 FLEKLEAKKIASFNS
+640 FLEKLEAKEIASF
-655 KGAQIMTIHKS
+655 KAEGAQIMTIHKS

-676 CERLGKPNNESDKF
+676 CERLGKPKTNNSNQF
-690 LEEYNG
+690 LEEYSG
-696 TELVCLYYRMKNREV
+696 TELLRLYYRMKNREV
-711 VDKDYARALE
+711 VDKDYARALD
-721 KEKAA
+721 KEEAA

-731 INAYYV
+731 TNVYYV
-737 AFTRAELGLVVVA
+737 AFTRAELGLIVVA
-750 KDKDQKKDKKKDKE
+750 KDKDQKKDKK
-764 ESKNKGMHEK
+764 ESKNKGMREK
-774 LDLKPLEEGEIAPV
+774 LDLVPLEEGEIAPV
-788 IASKKEPSNA
+788 ISSQKEPSPE
-798 SVLIKPHAYGEQV
+798 SVLIKPHAYGEQI
-811 QEIEEEPDSDYEKN
+811 QEIEEEPSDYEKN

-853 VLEYLNYHY
+853 VLEYLNYHH
-862 GFYGLDHQA
+862 GFYGLDYQA
-871 LEESLELFENDAEIQ
+871 LEESLELFENDAKIQ
-886 ALFKNLALKGEV
+886 ALFKNLALRGEV
-898 AFLSRG
+898 AFLFEG

-940 HYAEFLQTQAPHFK
+940 HYAAFLQTQAPHFK

>member
-1 MDTNR
+1 MDTKR

-41 TLTFTKKATAEMKE
+41 TITFTKKATAEMKE

-62 ILQKENLESK
+62 ILQKENLEDEKEK
-72 EKSHKENI
+72 EKSQNI
-80 LKELEEKYHLDPS
+80 LKELEEKYRLDPS
-93 LVQNSA
+93 FVQNSA

-128 WFVGLSANFEV
+128 WFVGLSTNFEV
-139 NEDTE
+139 NEDTK
-144 AHQQQLDERFLS
+144 AHQQRLNASFLS
-156 ALNSEQLEE
+156 ALNNKQLEE
-165 LSVFITQCLSHN
+165 LSVFITQCLSYD
-177 SYTSNSIL
+177 SYTSDSIL
-185 KLLRSLRNKLYLF
+185 ERLRFLKNKLYLF
-198 DPNKRE
+198 DPNKKD
-204 PAFDEEGFLE
+204 PAFDEESFLE
-214 KPRNLNKQIQSTEI
+214 KLRSLNQQIQNIET
-228 ASDSAKKAIKCDD
+228 ASNEAKKAIKCDD

-255 KSEYNFFKKLKN
+255 KSEYRYFKKFKD
-267 EIPTLESECEAIEN
+267 EIPTLESECEEIEN
-281 DLKSYYEARE
+281 DLKRYYEARE
-291 TALFKKFPKF
+291 SALFKKFPKF
-301 IQLYDKAISKIQ
+301 IQLYDRATSRIQ

-319 IKDKVHALLSGYE
+319 IKDKVHALLNGYE
-332 EVPAEFFY
+332 EMPAEFFY

-396 YAFRGGFSSLFESVS
+396 YAFRGSFSSLFESVS

-430 HYVNTIFKKA
+430 NYVNTIFKKA
-440 YQNSST
+440 YQNSPT
-446 TYLEQKYP
+446 AYLEQKYP
-454 ETSRNK
+454 KASSNK
-460 HATDGYVKVSLVAN
+460 HARDGYVKVSLVAD
-474 ERELL
+474 ER
-479 LEQISQEA
+479 
-487 KNLLE
+487 
-492 HGKEL
+492 EL

-511 HGIEPKDITILCATN
+511 HCIEPKDITLLCATN
-526 KDALEIKNYLQE
+526 DDALEIKNYLQK
-538 NLSEIRPSTESS
+538 NLSAIRPSTESS
-550 AQLSQFVES
+550 AKLSQFVES

-570 AEEEYKPFYK
+570 AEEPYKPFYK

-594 IALFGFNPKKESVA
+594 IALVGFNPKKESVA
-608 GFVWKVMELFE
+608 GFVWKVMEWFE

-630 LALGCEDADE
+630 LAVGCEDANE
-640 FLEKLEAKKIASFNS
+640 FLEKLEAKEIASFKA

-676 CERLGKPNNESDKF
+676 CERLGKPKTNNSNQF
-690 LEEYNG
+690 LEEYSG
-696 TELVCLYYRMKNREV
+696 TELTHLYYRMKNREV
-711 VDKDYARALE
+711 VDKDYARALD
-721 KEKAA
+721 KEEAA
-726 KDHEE
+726 KNYEE
-731 INAYYV
+731 TNVYYV
-737 AFTRAELGLVVVA
+737 AFTRAELGLIVVA
-750 KDKDQKKDKKKDKE
+750 KDKDQKKDKK

-774 LDLKPLEEGEIAPV
+774 LDLAPLEEGEIAPV
-788 IASKKEPSNA
+788 ISSQKEPSSA
-798 SVLIKPHAYGEQV
+798 SVVIKPHAYGEQV
-811 QEIEEEPDSDYEKN
+811 QEIEEEPSDYEKN

-831 NFGIALHKGLEYQYA
+831 NFGIALHKGLECQYA

-853 VLEYLNYHY
+853 VLEYLNYHH
-862 GFYGLDHQA
+862 GFYGLDYQA
-871 LEESLELFENDAEIQ
+871 LEESLELFENDAKIQ
-886 ALFKNLALKGEV
+886 ALFKNLALRGEV
-898 AFLSRG
+898 AFLFEG

-940 HYAEFLQTQAPHFK
+940 HYAAFLQTQAPHFK

>member
-1 MDTNR
+1 
-6 QCMALKASAGSGKT
+6 MALKASAGSGKT

-62 ILQKENLESK
+62 ILQKENLENEK
-72 EKSHKENI
+72 EKSQNI

-93 LVQNSA
+93 LVRNSA
-99 QKIYQ
+99 PKIYQ

-128 WFVGLSANFEV
+128 WFVGLNANFEV
-139 NEDTE
+139 NEDTK
-144 AHQQQLDERFLS
+144 AHQQQLNEGFLS
-156 ALNSEQLEE
+156 ALNNEQLEE
-165 LSVFITQCLSHN
+165 LSVFIAQCLSYDN
-177 SYTSNSIL
+177 YTSDSIL
-185 KLLRSLRNKLYLF
+185 KRLRFLKNKLYLF
-198 DPNKRE
+198 DPNKKE

-214 KPRNLNKQIQSTEI
+214 KLRSLNQQIQSIET
-228 ASDSAKKAIKCDD
+228 ASDRAKTAIKCDS
-241 FRGFLNSSLTWLKK
+241 FRGFLNSSLTWLEK
-255 KSEYNFFKKLKN
+255 KSEYLHFKKLKN
-267 EIPTLESECEAIEN
+267 EIPTLESECEEIEN
-281 DLKSYYEARE
+281 DLKRYYEAKE
-291 TALFKKFPKF
+291 TAIFKKFPKF
-301 IQLYDKAISKIQ
+301 IQLYDNATSKIQ

-319 IKDKVHALLSGYE
+319 IKDKVHALLNGYE
-332 EVPAEFFY
+332 ELPAEFFY

-396 YAFRGGFSSLFESVS
+396 YAFRGSFSSLFESVA
-411 KDFYHDNLEF
+411 KDFYHDNLQF

-430 HYVNTIFKKA
+430 NYVNTIFKKA
-440 YQNSST
+440 YQNSPT
-446 TYLEQKYP
+446 AYLEQKYP
-454 ETSRNK
+454 KISNNK
-460 HATDGYVKVSLVAN
+460 HARDGYVKVSLVAD
-474 ERELL
+474 ER
-479 LEQISQEA
+479 
-487 KNLLE
+487 
-492 HGKEL
+492 GL
-497 LLEQILQEAKNLLE
+497 LLEQILQEAKNLLD
-511 HGIEPKDITILCATN
+511 HHIDPKDITILCATN
-526 KDALEIKNYLQE
+526 KDALEIKNYLQQ

-550 AQLSQFVES
+550 ANLSQFVES
-559 KIIKNALEYAL
+559 KIIKNALKYAL
-570 AEEEYKPFYK
+570 AEEPYKPFYK

-594 IALFGFNPKKESVA
+594 IALAGFNPKKESVA

-619 LYTECAQICLE
+619 LYGECAQICLE
-630 LALGCEDADE
+630 LAVVCEDANE
-640 FLEKLEAKKIASFNS
+640 FLEKLEAKKIASFNL

-676 CERLGKPNNESDKF
+676 CERLGKPKSNNSNQF

-696 TELVCLYYRMKNREV
+696 TELLRLYYRMKNREV
-711 VDKDYARALE
+711 VDKDYARALD
-721 KEKAA
+721 KEEAA
-726 KDHEE
+726 KNHEE
-731 INAYYV
+731 TNVYYV
-737 AFTRAELGLVVVA
+737 AFTRAELGLIVVA
-750 KDKDQKKDKKKDKE
+750 KDKDQKKDKK
-764 ESKNKGMHEK
+764 ESKNKGMREK
-774 LDLKPLEEGEIAPV
+774 LDLFPLEEGTIVPV
-788 IASKKEPSNA
+788 ISSQKESLIA

-811 QEIEEEPDSDYEKN
+811 QEIEEEPSDYEKN

-846 YRIPKKS
+846 YNIPKKS
-853 VLEYLNYHY
+853 VLEYLNYHH

-871 LEESLELFENDAEIQ
+871 LEESLELFENDAKIQ
-886 ALFKNLALKGEV
+886 ALFKNHALKGEA
-898 AFLSRG
+898 AFLFEG

-940 HYAEFLQTQAPHFK
+940 HYAAFLQTQAPHFK

>member
-1 MDTNR
+1 
-6 QCMALKASAGSGKT
+6 MALKASAGSGKT

-62 ILQKENLESK
+62 ILQKENLENEKEK
-72 EKSHKENI
+72 EKSQNI
-80 LKELEEKYHLDPS
+80 LKELEEKYRLDPS
-93 LVQNSA
+93 FVQNST

-139 NEDTE
+139 NEDTK
-144 AHQQQLDERFLS
+144 AHQQQLNESFLS
-156 ALNSEQLEE
+156 ALDNKQLNE
-165 LSVFITQCLSHN
+165 LSVFIAQCLSYD
-177 SYTSNSIL
+177 SYTSDSIL
-185 KLLRSLRNKLYLF
+185 ERLRFLKNKLYLF
-198 DPNKRE
+198 DPNKKD
-204 PAFDEEGFLE
+204 PVFDEERFLE
-214 KPRNLNKQIQSTEI
+214 KLRSLNQQIQNIET
-228 ASDSAKKAIKCDD
+228 ASNEAKKAIKCDD

-255 KSEYNFFKKLKN
+255 KGEYRYFKKFKD
-267 EIPTLESECEAIEN
+267 EIPTLESECEEIEN
-281 DLKSYYEARE
+281 DLKRYYEARE
-291 TALFKKFPKF
+291 SALFKKFPKF
-301 IQLYDKAISKIQ
+301 IQLYDKATSKIQ
-313 ALDFDA
+313 SLDFDA
-319 IKDKVHALLSGYE
+319 IKDKVHALLNGYE
-332 EVPAEFFY
+332 EMPAEFFY
-340 FRLDSKI
+340 FRLDSRI

-396 YAFRGGFSSLFESVS
+396 YGFRGSFSSLFESVS

-430 HYVNTIFKKA
+430 NYVNTIFKKA
-440 YQNSST
+440 YQNSPT
-446 TYLEQKYP
+446 AYLEQKYP
-454 ETSRNK
+454 KASSNN
-460 HATDGYVKVSLVAN
+460 HAKDGYVKVSLVAD
-474 ERELL
+474 ER
-479 LEQISQEA
+479 
-487 KNLLE
+487 
-492 HGKEL
+492 EL

-511 HGIEPKDITILCATN
+511 HRIDPKDITLLCTTN
-526 KDALEIKNYLQE
+526 DDALEIENYLQK
-538 NLSEIRPSTESS
+538 NLSAIRPSTESS
-550 AQLSQFVES
+550 AKLSQFVES

-570 AEEEYKPFYK
+570 AEEPYKPFYK

-594 IALFGFNPKKESVA
+594 IALAGFNPKKESVA

-630 LALGCEDADE
+630 LAVGCEDANE
-640 FLEKLEAKKIASFNS
+640 FLEKLEAKEIASF
-655 KGAQIMTIHKS
+655 KAEGAQIMTIHKS

-676 CERLGKPNNESDKF
+676 CERLGKPKTNNSNQF
-690 LEEYNG
+690 LEEYSG
-696 TELVCLYYRMKNREV
+696 TELIRLYYRMKNREV
-711 VDKDYARALE
+711 VDKDYARVLD
-721 KEKAA
+721 KEEAA
-726 KDHEE
+726 KNHEE
-731 INAYYV
+731 TNVYYV
-737 AFTRAELGLVVVA
+737 AFTRAELGLIVVA
-750 KDKDQKKDKKKDKE
+750 KDKDQKKDKK

-774 LDLKPLEEGEIAPV
+774 LDLAPLEEGTIAPV
-788 IASKKEPSNA
+788 ISSQKEPSSA
-798 SVLIKPHAYGEQV
+798 SVVIKPHAYGEQV
-811 QEIEEEPDSDYEKN
+811 QEIEEEPSDYEKN

-831 NFGIALHKGLEYQYA
+831 HFGIALHKGLEYQYA

-853 VLEYLNYHY
+853 VLKYLNYHH
-862 GFYGLDHQA
+862 GFYGLDYQA
-871 LEESLELFENDAEIQ
+871 LEESLELFENDAKIQ
-886 ALFKNLALKGEV
+886 ALFKNLALRGEV
-898 AFLSRG
+898 AFLFEG

-940 HYAEFLQTQAPHFK
+940 HYAAFLQTQAPHFK